1 MLIFIVPN
9 IIIDVILH
17 FELGDHKMILK
28 KWGMIIFLSMLINI
42 GFAQETM
49 FFEGDKKIDS
59 SAIGASSESSIL
71 SLMDKGINQYRSGEY
86 SLAEKSFE
94 LALIKDPYNRKA
106 MEYLQKIA
114 SRVSVIS
121 QVEQQSARAQALAEI
136 GRSWKDSPKVFS
148 SEVEE
153 EKVITLSAE
162 DKAIQSLVDSMKSI
176 RIEKCEFINEEV
188 NVVLSYLAYQTRE
201 ASGKSVNF
209 IPYGMNDMI
218 GGQALINI
226 ELTDPSIFEALTFIT
241 EMNNWKFEVRSN
253 AVIVMPID
261 YVAAEDLMVKT
272 YPVLPEVGA
281 ELEMSN
287 SDNSPDDLFG
297 DMSSSDNTG
306 GPIDVQNHFAI
317 VDWPAGS
324 RILYHPSHSRLQV
337 KNTTKNI
344 KVLEIV
350 LNDMKEDAIQK
361 RTRQVQIET
370 KFVEYNEGAL
380 EELGYDWTLYD
391 GGRIADFELADSG
404 NYYTRGGTYN
414 SSPSIS
420 GPGGEQIFNS
430 DGSAAVFGVQQVL
443 SGPANGSV
451 GATLQ
456 QGQSLFGTGLRSNTQ
471 GLQSAPNNLLS
482 LMGGTPAAL
491 VLQNY
496 NDIPL
501 DLAITAMEQ
510 EGTADVLNA
519 PKITTKSGN
528 EAVIKV
534 VETHRYPQD
543 YDVETGQRTAPV
555 VKPQDWEEK
564 DLGVVLRVEP
574 TVDVENET
582 IELELN
588 PEITKFVGYD
598 EYKVGVNSYET
609 GGNNAS
615 TFVGDGS
622 DLIAKVPYFKTR
634 SISTQV
640 TISDGS
646 TVVMGGLVD
655 EQTDTFRDQVPLLGD
670 IPYFGRFFRSEGSR
684 NFKRNLLIT
693 VKATQVDDRGMT
705 REEREL
711 ERKSK
716 NY

>member
-1 MLIFIVPN
+1 MKNFISCIIFIFTVFAHFSYAQQTSV
-9 IIIDVILH
+9 IDVINQSEMIEKKVVN
-17 FELGDHKMILK
+17 ELQSD
-28 KWGMIIFLSMLINI
+28 
-42 GFAQETM
+42 
-49 FFEGDKKIDS
+49 
-59 SAIGASSESSIL
+59 
-71 SLMDKGINQYRSGEY
+71 SLMDKAINLYKEGKY
-86 SLAEKSFE
+86 SDSEKTFE
-94 LALIKDPYNRKA
+94 FILQQDPYNRKA
-106 MEYLQKIA
+106 MEYLQRIA
-114 SRVSVIS
+114 TRVSVIS
-121 QVEQQSARAQALAEI
+121 EVEQQSARAQALAEI
-136 GRSWKDSPKVFS
+136 GQSWKESSKVYS
-148 SEVEE
+148 IETE
-153 EKVITLSAE
+153 E
-162 DKAIQSLVDSMKSI
+162 DKKPIISSDDIAIQELLESMQSI
-176 RIEKCEFINEEV
+176 RIEKCEFINEEIS
-188 NVVLSYLAYQTRE
+188 VVLSFLAFKTRE
-201 ASGKSVNF
+201 GSGKSVNF
-209 IPYGMNDMI
+209 VPYGMSDLI
-218 GGQALINI
+218 GGQSLINI

-261 YVAAEDLMVKT
+261 YVAAEDLKVVT
-272 YPVLPEVGA
+272 YPILPEVGA
-281 ELEMSN
+281 ELEMSS
-287 SDNSPDDLFG
+287 SDSSPDDLFG
-297 DMSSSDNTG
+297 DFSSNDNAG

-317 VDWPAGS
+317 VDWPEGS

-337 KNTTKNI
+337 KNTAKNI
-344 KVLEIV
+344 KTLELI
-350 LNDMKEDAIQK
+350 LNDMREDAIQK

-391 GGRIADFELADSG
+391 SGSIADFELADSG

-414 SSPSIS
+414 SSPVVT
-420 GPGGEQIFNS
+420 GPGGEQLYNT
-430 DGSAAVFGVQQVL
+430 DGSAGVFGTQVIP
-443 SGPANGSV
+443 STAGPG
-451 GATLQ
+451 GQ
-456 QGQSLFGTGLRSNTQ
+456 QGQSLFGTALRSNSQ
-471 GLQSAPNNLLS
+471 GLQQAASGSLLS

-491 VLQNY
+491 VLENY

-519 PKITTKSGN
+519 PKVTTKSGN

-534 VETHRYPQD
+534 VETHRYPLD

-555 VKPQDWEEK
+555 VKPQDWEDK
-564 DLGVVLRVEP
+564 DLGVVLKVEP

-598 EYKVGVNSYET
+598 EYIVGVNSYET

-615 TFVGDGS
+615 TFVGDGRT
-622 DLIAKVPYFKTR
+622 LVAKVPYFKTR

-705 REEREL
+705 KEEREL
-711 ERKSK
+711 ERKS
-716 NY
+716 NSYN

>member
-1 MLIFIVPN
+1 MKNFICCIIFIFTVFAHFSYAQQTSV
-9 IIIDVILH
+9 IDVINQS
-17 FELGDHKMILK
+17 EIIEK
-28 KWGMIIFLSMLINI
+28 KVVN
-42 GFAQETM
+42 
-49 FFEGDKKIDS
+49 
-59 SAIGASSESSIL
+59 ESPSY
-71 SLMDKGINQYRSGEY
+71 SLMDKAINLYKEGKY
-86 SLAEKSFE
+86 SDSEKTFE
-94 LALIKDPYNRKA
+94 FILQQDPYNRKA
-106 MEYLQKIA
+106 MEYLQRIA
-114 SRVSVIS
+114 TRVSVIS
-121 QVEQQSARAQALAEI
+121 EVEQQSARAQALAEI
-136 GRSWKDSPKVFS
+136 GQSWKESSKVYS
-148 SEVEE
+148 IETV
-153 EKVITLSAE
+153 E
-162 DKAIQSLVDSMKSI
+162 DKKPIISSDDIAIQDLLESLQSI
-176 RIEKCEFINEEV
+176 RIEKCEFINEEIS
-188 NVVLSYLAYQTRE
+188 VVLSFLAFKTRE
-201 ASGKSVNF
+201 GSGKSVNF
-209 IPYGMNDMI
+209 VPYGMSDLI
-218 GGQALINI
+218 GGQSLINI

-261 YVAAEDLMVKT
+261 YVAAEDLKVVT
-272 YPVLPEVGA
+272 YPILPEVGA
-281 ELEMSN
+281 ELEMSS
-287 SDNSPDDLFG
+287 SDSSPDDLFG
-297 DMSSSDNTG
+297 DFSSNDNAG

-317 VDWPAGS
+317 VDWPEGS

-337 KNTTKNI
+337 KNTAKNI
-344 KVLEIV
+344 KTLELI
-350 LNDMKEDAIQK
+350 LNDMREDAIQK

-391 GGRIADFELADSG
+391 SGSVADFELADSG

-414 SSPSIS
+414 SSPVVT
-420 GPGGEQIFNS
+420 GPGGEQLYNT
-430 DGSAAVFGVQQVL
+430 DGSAGVFGAQVIP
-443 SGPANGSV
+443 STAGPG
-451 GATLQ
+451 GQ
-456 QGQSLFGTGLRSNTQ
+456 QGQSLFGTALRSNSQ
-471 GLQSAPNNLLS
+471 GLQQAASGSLLS

-491 VLQNY
+491 VLENY

-519 PKITTKSGN
+519 PKVTTKSGN

-534 VETHRYPQD
+534 VETHRYPLD

-555 VKPQDWEEK
+555 VKPQDWEDK
-564 DLGVVLRVEP
+564 DLGVVLKVEP

-598 EYKVGVNSYET
+598 EYIVGVNSYET

-615 TFVGDGS
+615 TFVGDGRT
-622 DLIAKVPYFKTR
+622 LIAKVPYFKTR

-705 REEREL
+705 KEEREL
-711 ERKSK
+711 ERKS
-716 NY
+716 NSYN

>member
-1 MLIFIVPN
+1 MKNFICCIIFIFTVFAHFSYAQQTSV
-9 IIIDVILH
+9 IDVINQS
-17 FELGDHKMILK
+17 EIIEK
-28 KWGMIIFLSMLINI
+28 KVVN
-42 GFAQETM
+42 
-49 FFEGDKKIDS
+49 
-59 SAIGASSESSIL
+59 ESPSY
-71 SLMDKGINQYRSGEY
+71 SLMDKAINLYKEGKY
-86 SLAEKSFE
+86 SDSEKTFE
-94 LALIKDPYNRKA
+94 FILQQDPYNRKA
-106 MEYLQKIA
+106 MEYLQRIA
-114 SRVSVIS
+114 TRVSVIS
-121 QVEQQSARAQALAEI
+121 EVEQQSARAQALAEI
-136 GRSWKDSPKVFS
+136 GQSWKESSKVYS
-148 SEVEE
+148 IETE
-153 EKVITLSAE
+153 E
-162 DKAIQSLVDSMKSI
+162 DKKPIISSDDIAIQDLLESMQSI
-176 RIEKCEFINEEV
+176 RIEKCEFINEEIS
-188 NVVLSYLAYQTRE
+188 VVLSFLAFKTRE
-201 ASGKSVNF
+201 GSGKSVNF
-209 IPYGMNDMI
+209 VPYGMSDLI
-218 GGQALINI
+218 EGQSLINI

-261 YVAAEDLMVKT
+261 YVAAEDLKVVT
-272 YPVLPEVGA
+272 YPILPEVGA
-281 ELEMSN
+281 ELEMSS
-287 SDNSPDDLFG
+287 SDSSPDDLFG
-297 DMSSSDNTG
+297 DFSSNDNAG

-317 VDWPAGS
+317 VDWPEGS

-337 KNTTKNI
+337 KNTDKNI
-344 KVLEIV
+344 KTLEKI
-350 LNDMKEDAIQK
+350 LNDMREDAIQK

-391 GGRIADFELADSG
+391 SGSVADFELADSG

-414 SSPSIS
+414 SSPVVT
-420 GPGGEQIFNS
+420 GPGGEQLYNT
-430 DGSAAVFGVQQVL
+430 DGSAGVFGAQVIP
-443 SGPANGSV
+443 STAGPG
-451 GATLQ
+451 GQ
-456 QGQSLFGTGLRSNTQ
+456 QGQSLFGTALRSNSQ
-471 GLQSAPNNLLS
+471 GLQQAASGSLLS

-491 VLQNY
+491 VLENY

-519 PKITTKSGN
+519 PKVTTKSGN

-534 VETHRYPQD
+534 VETHRYPLD

-555 VKPQDWEEK
+555 VKPQDWEDK
-564 DLGVVLRVEP
+564 DLGVVLKVEP

-598 EYKVGVNSYET
+598 EYIVGVNSYET

-615 TFVGDGS
+615 TFVGDGRT
-622 DLIAKVPYFKTR
+622 LIAKVPYFKTR

-705 REEREL
+705 KEEREL
-711 ERKSK
+711 ERKS
-716 NY
+716 NSYN

>member
-1 MLIFIVPN
+1 MKNFICCIIFIFTVFAHFSYAQQTSV
-9 IIIDVILH
+9 IDVINQSEMIEKKVVN
-17 FELGDHKMILK
+17 ELP
-28 KWGMIIFLSMLINI
+28 SY
-42 GFAQETM
+42 
-49 FFEGDKKIDS
+49 
-59 SAIGASSESSIL
+59 
-71 SLMDKGINQYRSGEY
+71 SLMDKAINLYKEGKY
-86 SLAEKSFE
+86 SDSEKTFE
-94 LALIKDPYNRKA
+94 FILQQDPYNREA
-106 MEYLQKIA
+106 MEYLQRIA
-114 SRVSVIS
+114 TRVSVIS
-121 QVEQQSARAQALAEI
+121 EVEQQSARAQALAEI
-136 GRSWKDSPKVFS
+136 GQSWKESSKVYS
-148 SEVEE
+148 IETE
-153 EKVITLSAE
+153 E
-162 DKAIQSLVDSMKSI
+162 DKKPIISSDDIAIQELLESMQSI
-176 RIEKCEFINEEV
+176 RIEKCEFINEEIS
-188 NVVLSYLAYQTRE
+188 VVLSFLAFKTRE
-201 ASGKSVNF
+201 GSGKSVNF
-209 IPYGMNDMI
+209 VPYGMSDLI
-218 GGQALINI
+218 GGQSLINI

-261 YVAAEDLMVKT
+261 YVAAEDLKVVT
-272 YPVLPEVGA
+272 YPILPEVGA
-281 ELEMSN
+281 ELEMSS
-287 SDNSPDDLFG
+287 SDSSPDDLFG
-297 DMSSSDNTG
+297 DFSSNDNAG

-317 VDWPAGS
+317 VDWPEGS

-337 KNTTKNI
+337 KNTAKNI
-344 KVLEIV
+344 KTLELI
-350 LNDMKEDAIQK
+350 LNDMREDAIQK

-391 GGRIADFELADSG
+391 SGSIADFELADSG

-414 SSPSIS
+414 SSPVVT
-420 GPGGEQIFNS
+420 GPGGEQLYNT
-430 DGSAAVFGVQQVL
+430 DGSAGVFGAQVIP
-443 SGPANGSV
+443 STAGPG
-451 GATLQ
+451 GQ
-456 QGQSLFGTGLRSNTQ
+456 QGQSLFGTALRSNSQ
-471 GLQSAPNNLLS
+471 GLQQAASGSLLS

-491 VLQNY
+491 VLENY

-519 PKITTKSGN
+519 PKVTTKSGN

-534 VETHRYPQD
+534 VETHRYPLD

-555 VKPQDWEEK
+555 VKPQDWEDK
-564 DLGVVLRVEP
+564 DLGVVLKVEP

-598 EYKVGVNSYET
+598 EYIVGVNSYET

-615 TFVGDGS
+615 TFVGDGRT
-622 DLIAKVPYFKTR
+622 LVAKVPYFKTR

-705 REEREL
+705 KEEREL
-711 ERKSK
+711 ERKS
-716 NY
+716 NSYN

>member
-1 MLIFIVPN
+1 MKNFICCIIFIFTVFAHFSYAQQTSV
-9 IIIDVILH
+9 IDVINQS
-17 FELGDHKMILK
+17 EIIEK
-28 KWGMIIFLSMLINI
+28 KVVN
-42 GFAQETM
+42 
-49 FFEGDKKIDS
+49 
-59 SAIGASSESSIL
+59 ESPSY
-71 SLMDKGINQYRSGEY
+71 SLMDKAINLYKEGKY
-86 SLAEKSFE
+86 SDSEKTFE
-94 LALIKDPYNRKA
+94 FILQQDPYNRKA
-106 MEYLQKIA
+106 MEYLQRIA
-114 SRVSVIS
+114 TRVSVIS
-121 QVEQQSARAQALAEI
+121 EVEQQSARAQALAEI
-136 GRSWKDSPKVFS
+136 GQSWKESSKVFS
-148 SEVEE
+148 IETV
-153 EKVITLSAE
+153 E
-162 DKAIQSLVDSMKSI
+162 DKKPIISSDDIAIQDLLESLQSI
-176 RIEKCEFINEEV
+176 RIEKCEFINEEIS
-188 NVVLSYLAYQTRE
+188 VVLSFLAFKTRE
-201 ASGKSVNF
+201 GSGKSVNF
-209 IPYGMNDMI
+209 VPYGMSDLI
-218 GGQALINI
+218 GGESLINI

-261 YVAAEDLMVKT
+261 YVAAEDLKVVT
-272 YPVLPEVGA
+272 YPILPEVGA
-281 ELEMSN
+281 ELEMSS
-287 SDNSPDDLFG
+287 SDSSPDDLFG
-297 DMSSSDNTG
+297 DFSSNDNAG

-317 VDWPAGS
+317 VDWPEGS

-337 KNTTKNI
+337 KNTAKNI
-344 KVLEIV
+344 KTLELI
-350 LNDMKEDAIQK
+350 LNDMREDAIQK

-391 GGRIADFELADSG
+391 SGSVADFELADSG

-414 SSPSIS
+414 SSPVVT
-420 GPGGEQIFNS
+420 GPGGEQLYNT
-430 DGSAAVFGVQQVL
+430 DGSAGVFGAQVIP
-443 SGPANGSV
+443 STAGPG
-451 GATLQ
+451 GQ
-456 QGQSLFGTGLRSNTQ
+456 QGQSLFGTALRSNSQ
-471 GLQSAPNNLLS
+471 GLQQAASGSLLS

-491 VLQNY
+491 VLENY

-519 PKITTKSGN
+519 PKVTTKSGN

-534 VETHRYPQD
+534 VETHRYPLD

-555 VKPQDWEEK
+555 VKPQDWEDK
-564 DLGVVLRVEP
+564 DLGVVLKVEP

-598 EYKVGVNSYET
+598 EYIVGVNSYET

-615 TFVGDGS
+615 TFVGDGRT
-622 DLIAKVPYFKTR
+622 LIAKVPYFKTR

-705 REEREL
+705 KEEREL
-711 ERKSK
+711 ERKS
-716 NY
+716 NSYN

>member
-1 MLIFIVPN
+1 MKNFICCIIFIFTVFAHFSYAQQTSV
-9 IIIDVILH
+9 IDVINQS
-17 FELGDHKMILK
+17 EIIEK
-28 KWGMIIFLSMLINI
+28 KVVN
-42 GFAQETM
+42 
-49 FFEGDKKIDS
+49 
-59 SAIGASSESSIL
+59 ESPSY
-71 SLMDKGINQYRSGEY
+71 SLMDKAINLYKEGKY
-86 SLAEKSFE
+86 SDSEKTFE
-94 LALIKDPYNRKA
+94 FILQQDPYNRKA
-106 MEYLQKIA
+106 MEYLQRIA
-114 SRVSVIS
+114 TRVSVIS
-121 QVEQQSARAQALAEI
+121 EVEQQSARAQALAEI
-136 GRSWKDSPKVFS
+136 GQSWKESSKVYS
-148 SEVEE
+148 IETE
-153 EKVITLSAE
+153 E
-162 DKAIQSLVDSMKSI
+162 DKKPIISSDDIAIQDLLESMKSI
-176 RIEKCEFINEEV
+176 RIEKCEFINEEIS
-188 NVVLSYLAYQTRE
+188 VVLSFLAFKTRE
-201 ASGKSVNF
+201 GSGKSVNF
-209 IPYGMNDMI
+209 VPYGMSDLI
-218 GGQALINI
+218 GGESLINI

-261 YVAAEDLMVKT
+261 YVAAEDLKVVT
-272 YPVLPEVGA
+272 YPILPEVGA
-281 ELEMSN
+281 ELEMSS
-287 SDNSPDDLFG
+287 SDSSPDDLFG
-297 DMSSSDNTG
+297 DFSSNDNAG

-317 VDWPAGS
+317 VDWPEGS

-337 KNTTKNI
+337 KNTAKNI
-344 KVLEIV
+344 KTLELI
-350 LNDMKEDAIQK
+350 LNDMREDAIQK

-391 GGRIADFELADSG
+391 SGSVADFELADSG

-414 SSPSIS
+414 SSPVVT
-420 GPGGEQIFNS
+420 GPGGEQLYNT
-430 DGSAAVFGVQQVL
+430 DGSAGVFGAQVIP
-443 SGPANGSV
+443 STAGPG
-451 GATLQ
+451 GQ
-456 QGQSLFGTGLRSNTQ
+456 QGQSLFGTALRSNSQ
-471 GLQSAPNNLLS
+471 GLQQAASGSLLS

-491 VLQNY
+491 VLENY

-519 PKITTKSGN
+519 PKVTTKSGN

-534 VETHRYPQD
+534 VETHRYPLD

-555 VKPQDWEEK
+555 VKPQDWEDK
-564 DLGVVLRVEP
+564 DLGVVLKVEP

-598 EYKVGVNSYET
+598 EYIVGVNSYET

-615 TFVGDGS
+615 TFVGDGRT
-622 DLIAKVPYFKTR
+622 LIAKVPYFKTR

-705 REEREL
+705 KEEREL
-711 ERKSK
+711 ERKS
-716 NY
+716 NSYN

>member
-1 MLIFIVPN
+1 MKNFICCIIFIFTVFAHFSYAQQTSV
-9 IIIDVILH
+9 IDVINQS
-17 FELGDHKMILK
+17 EIIEK
-28 KWGMIIFLSMLINI
+28 KVVN
-42 GFAQETM
+42 
-49 FFEGDKKIDS
+49 
-59 SAIGASSESSIL
+59 ESPSY
-71 SLMDKGINQYRSGEY
+71 SLMDKAINLYKEGKY
-86 SLAEKSFE
+86 SDSEKTFE
-94 LALIKDPYNRKA
+94 FILQQDPYNRKA
-106 MEYLQKIA
+106 MEYLQRIA
-114 SRVSVIS
+114 TRVSVIS
-121 QVEQQSARAQALAEI
+121 EVEQQSARAQALAEI
-136 GRSWKDSPKVFS
+136 GQSWKESSKVYS
-148 SEVEE
+148 IETV
-153 EKVITLSAE
+153 E
-162 DKAIQSLVDSMKSI
+162 DKKPIISSDEIAIQDLIESLQSI
-176 RIEKCEFINEEV
+176 RIEKCEFINEEIS
-188 NVVLSYLAYQTRE
+188 VVLSFLAFKTRE
-201 ASGKSVNF
+201 GSGKSVNF
-209 IPYGMNDMI
+209 VPYGMSDLI
-218 GGQALINI
+218 GGQSLINI

-261 YVAAEDLMVKT
+261 YVAAEDLKVVT
-272 YPVLPEVGA
+272 YPILPEVGA
-281 ELEMSN
+281 ELEMSS
-287 SDNSPDDLFG
+287 SDSSPDDLFG
-297 DMSSSDNTG
+297 DFSSNDNAG

-317 VDWPAGS
+317 VDWPEGS

-337 KNTTKNI
+337 KNTAKNI
-344 KVLEIV
+344 KTLELI
-350 LNDMKEDAIQK
+350 LNDMREDAIQK

-391 GGRIADFELADSG
+391 SGSVADFELADSG

-414 SSPSIS
+414 SSPVVT
-420 GPGGEQIFNS
+420 GPGGEQLYNT
-430 DGSAAVFGVQQVL
+430 DGSAGVFGAQVIP
-443 SGPANGSV
+443 STAGPG
-451 GATLQ
+451 GQ
-456 QGQSLFGTGLRSNTQ
+456 QGQSLFGTALRSNSQ
-471 GLQSAPNNLLS
+471 GLQQAASGSLLS

-491 VLQNY
+491 VLENY

-519 PKITTKSGN
+519 PKVTTKSGN

-534 VETHRYPQD
+534 VETHRYPLD

-555 VKPQDWEEK
+555 VKPQDWEDK
-564 DLGVVLRVEP
+564 DLGVVLKVEP

-598 EYKVGVNSYET
+598 EYIVGVNSYET

-615 TFVGDGS
+615 TFVGDGRT
-622 DLIAKVPYFKTR
+622 LIAKVPYFKTR

-705 REEREL
+705 KEEREL
-711 ERKSK
+711 ERKS
-716 NY
+716 NSYN

>member
-1 MLIFIVPN
+1 MKNFICCIIFIFTVFAHFSYAQQTSV
-9 IIIDVILH
+9 IDVINQS
-17 FELGDHKMILK
+17 EIIEK
-28 KWGMIIFLSMLINI
+28 KVVN
-42 GFAQETM
+42 
-49 FFEGDKKIDS
+49 
-59 SAIGASSESSIL
+59 ESPSY
-71 SLMDKGINQYRSGEY
+71 SLMDKAINLYKEGKY
-86 SLAEKSFE
+86 SDSEKTFE
-94 LALIKDPYNRKA
+94 FILQQDPYNRKA
-106 MEYLQKIA
+106 MEYLQRIA
-114 SRVSVIS
+114 TRVSVIS
-121 QVEQQSARAQALAEI
+121 EVEQQSARAQALAEI
-136 GRSWKDSPKVFS
+136 GQSWKESSKVYS
-148 SEVEE
+148 IETE
-153 EKVITLSAE
+153 E
-162 DKAIQSLVDSMKSI
+162 DKKPIISSDDIAIQDLIESMQSI
-176 RIEKCEFINEEV
+176 RIEKCEFINEEIS
-188 NVVLSYLAYQTRE
+188 VVLSFLAFKTRE
-201 ASGKSVNF
+201 GSGKSVNF
-209 IPYGMNDMI
+209 VPYGMSDLI
-218 GGQALINI
+218 GGESLINI

-261 YVAAEDLMVKT
+261 YVAAEDLKVVT
-272 YPVLPEVGA
+272 YPILPEVGA
-281 ELEMSN
+281 ELEMSS
-287 SDNSPDDLFG
+287 SDSSPDDLFG
-297 DMSSSDNTG
+297 DFSSNDNAG

-317 VDWPAGS
+317 VDLPEGS

-337 KNTTKNI
+337 KNTAKNI
-344 KVLEIV
+344 KTLELI
-350 LNDMKEDAIQK
+350 LNDMREDAIQK

-391 GGRIADFELADSG
+391 SGSVADFELADSG

-414 SSPSIS
+414 SSPVVT
-420 GPGGEQIFNS
+420 GPGGEQLYNT
-430 DGSAAVFGVQQVL
+430 DGSAGVFGAQVIP
-443 SGPANGSV
+443 STAGPG
-451 GATLQ
+451 GQ
-456 QGQSLFGTGLRSNTQ
+456 QGQSLFGTALRSNSQ
-471 GLQSAPNNLLS
+471 GLQQAASGSLLS

-491 VLQNY
+491 VLENY

-519 PKITTKSGN
+519 PKVTTKSGN

-534 VETHRYPQD
+534 VETHRYPLD

-555 VKPQDWEEK
+555 VKPQDWEDK
-564 DLGVVLRVEP
+564 DLGVVLKVEP

-598 EYKVGVNSYET
+598 EYIVGVNSYET

-615 TFVGDGS
+615 TFVGDGRT
-622 DLIAKVPYFKTR
+622 LIAKVPYFKTR

-705 REEREL
+705 KEEREL
-711 ERKSK
+711 ERKS
-716 NY
+716 NSYN

>member
-1 MLIFIVPN
+1 MKNFICCIIFIFTVFAHFSYAQQTSV
-9 IIIDVILH
+9 IDVINQS
-17 FELGDHKMILK
+17 EIIEK
-28 KWGMIIFLSMLINI
+28 KVVN
-42 GFAQETM
+42 
-49 FFEGDKKIDS
+49 
-59 SAIGASSESSIL
+59 ESPSY
-71 SLMDKGINQYRSGEY
+71 SLMDKAINLYKEGKY
-86 SLAEKSFE
+86 SDSEKTFE
-94 LALIKDPYNRKA
+94 FILQQDPYNRKA
-106 MEYLQKIA
+106 MEYLQRIA
-114 SRVSVIS
+114 TRVSVIS
-121 QVEQQSARAQALAEI
+121 EVEQQSARAQALAEI
-136 GRSWKDSPKVFS
+136 GQSWKESSKVYS
-148 SEVEE
+148 IETE
-153 EKVITLSAE
+153 E
-162 DKAIQSLVDSMKSI
+162 DKKPIISSDDIAIQDLLESMQSI
-176 RIEKCEFINEEV
+176 RIEKCEFINEEIS
-188 NVVLSYLAYQTRE
+188 VVLSFLAFKTRE
-201 ASGKSVNF
+201 GSGKSVNF
-209 IPYGMNDMI
+209 VPYGMSDLI
-218 GGQALINI
+218 GGESLINI

-261 YVAAEDLMVKT
+261 YVAAEDLKVVT
-272 YPVLPEVGA
+272 YPILPEVGA
-281 ELEMSN
+281 ELEMSS
-287 SDNSPDDLFG
+287 SDSSPDDLFG
-297 DMSSSDNTG
+297 DFSSNDNAG

-317 VDWPAGS
+317 VDWPEGS

-337 KNTTKNI
+337 KNTDKNI
-344 KVLEIV
+344 KTLEKI
-350 LNDMKEDAIQK
+350 LNDMREDAIQK

-391 GGRIADFELADSG
+391 SGSVADFELADSG

-414 SSPSIS
+414 SSPVVT
-420 GPGGEQIFNS
+420 GPGGEQLYNT
-430 DGSAAVFGVQQVL
+430 DGSAGVFGAQVIP
-443 SGPANGSV
+443 STAGPG
-451 GATLQ
+451 GQ
-456 QGQSLFGTGLRSNTQ
+456 QGQSLFGTALRSNSQ
-471 GLQSAPNNLLS
+471 GLQQAASGSLLS

-491 VLQNY
+491 VLENY

-519 PKITTKSGN
+519 PKVTTKSGN

-534 VETHRYPQD
+534 VETHRYPLD

-555 VKPQDWEEK
+555 VKPQDWEDK
-564 DLGVVLRVEP
+564 DLGVVLKVEP

-598 EYKVGVNSYET
+598 EYIVGVNSYET

-615 TFVGDGS
+615 TFVGDGRT
-622 DLIAKVPYFKTR
+622 LIAKVPYFKTR

-705 REEREL
+705 KEEREL
-711 ERKSK
+711 ERKS
-716 NY
+716 NSYN

>member
-1 MLIFIVPN
+1 
-9 IIIDVILH
+9 
-17 FELGDHKMILK
+17 MILN
-28 KWGMIIFLSMLINI
+28 KWGMIIFLSMLVHT
-42 GFAQETM
+42 GLSQDKM
-49 FFEGDKKIDS
+49 FFEDDSIIDS
-59 SAIGASSESSIL
+59 NTTEASSESSIL
-71 SLMDKGINQYRSGEY
+71 SLMDKGISQYRSGDY
-86 SLAEKSFE
+86 GLAEKSFE
-94 LALIKDPYNRKA
+94 LILIKDPYNRKA
-106 MEYLQKIA
+106 MEYLQRIA

-121 QVEQQSARAQALAEI
+121 QVEQQSARAQALAKI
-136 GRSWKDSPKVFS
+136 GQSWKDSPKVFDA
-148 SEVEE
+148 EVEE
-153 EKVITLSAE
+153 EKIVKLSAE
-162 DKAIQSLVDSMKSI
+162 DKAIENLIDSMKSI
-176 RIEKCEFINEEV
+176 RIEKCEFINEEI
-188 NVVLSYLAYQTRE
+188 NVVLSFLAFKTRE
-201 ASGKSVNF
+201 SSGKSVNF
-209 IPYGMNDMI
+209 VPYGMSDMM
-218 GGQALINI
+218 GSQTLINI
-226 ELTDPSIFEALTFIT
+226 ELTDPSIYEALTFIT

-261 YVAAEDLMVKT
+261 YVAAEDLVVVT

-281 ELEMSN
+281 ELEMS
-287 SDNSPDDLFG
+287 SGDSSVDDLFG
-297 DMSSSDNTG
+297 DMSASENTG

-317 VDWPAGS
+317 VDWPTGS

-337 KNTTKNI
+337 KNTAKNI
-344 KVLEIV
+344 KTLEII
-350 LNDMKEDAIQK
+350 LNDMREDAIKK

-391 GGRIADFELADSG
+391 GGTIADFELADSG
-404 NYYTRGGTYN
+404 NYYTRGGTYD
-414 SSPSIS
+414 SSAVIT
-420 GPGGEQIFNS
+420 GPGGELLYNT
-430 DGSAAVFGVQQVL
+430 DGSSDVYGARIIPSTA
-443 SGPANGSV
+443 GPG
-451 GATLQ
+451 GQ
-456 QGQSLFGTGLRSNTQ
+456 QGQSLFGAGLRSNSQ
-471 GLQSAPNNLLS
+471 GLLPSASGNLLS

-501 DLAITAMEQ
+501 DLAISAMEQ

-519 PKITTKSGN
+519 PKVTTKSGN

-534 VETHRYPQD
+534 VETHRYPLD

-555 VKPQDWEEK
+555 VKPQDWENK
-564 DLGVVLRVEP
+564 DLGVVLKVEP

-598 EYKVGVNSYET
+598 DYIVGFNSYET

-615 TFVGDGS
+615 TFVGDGRT
-622 DLIAKVPYFKTR
+622 LIAKVPYFKTR

>member
-1 MLIFIVPN
+1 
-9 IIIDVILH
+9 
-17 FELGDHKMILK
+17 
-28 KWGMIIFLSMLINI
+28 
-42 GFAQETM
+42 
-49 FFEGDKKIDS
+49 
-59 SAIGASSESSIL
+59 
-71 SLMDKGINQYRSGEY
+71 
-86 SLAEKSFE
+86 
-94 LALIKDPYNRKA
+94 
-106 MEYLQKIA
+106 MEYLQRIA
-114 SRVSVIS
+114 TRVSVIS
-121 QVEQQSARAQALAEI
+121 EVEQQSARAQALAEI
-136 GRSWKDSPKVFS
+136 GQSWKESSKVYS
-148 SEVEE
+148 IETE
-153 EKVITLSAE
+153 E
-162 DKAIQSLVDSMKSI
+162 DKKPIISSDDIAIQDLLESMQSI
-176 RIEKCEFINEEV
+176 RIEKCEFINEEIS
-188 NVVLSYLAYQTRE
+188 VVLSFLAFKTRE
-201 ASGKSVNF
+201 GSGKSVNF
-209 IPYGMNDMI
+209 VPYGMSDLI
-218 GGQALINI
+218 GGQSLINI

-261 YVAAEDLMVKT
+261 YVAAEDLKVVT
-272 YPVLPEVGA
+272 YPILPEVGA
-281 ELEMSN
+281 ELEMSS
-287 SDNSPDDLFG
+287 SDSSPDDLFG
-297 DMSSSDNTG
+297 DFSSNDNAG

-317 VDWPAGS
+317 VDWPEGS

-337 KNTTKNI
+337 KNTAKNI
-344 KVLEIV
+344 KTLELI
-350 LNDMKEDAIQK
+350 LNDMREDAIQK

-391 GGRIADFELADSG
+391 SGSIADFELADSG

-414 SSPSIS
+414 SSPVVT
-420 GPGGEQIFNS
+420 GPGGEQLYNT
-430 DGSAAVFGVQQVL
+430 DGSAGVFGTQVIP
-443 SGPANGSV
+443 STAGPGS
-451 GATLQ
+451 Q
-456 QGQSLFGTGLRSNTQ
+456 QGQSLFGTALRSNSQ
-471 GLQSAPNNLLS
+471 GLQQAASGSLLS

-491 VLQNY
+491 VLENY

-519 PKITTKSGN
+519 PKVTTKSGN

-534 VETHRYPQD
+534 VETHRYPLD

-555 VKPQDWEEK
+555 VKPQDWEDK
-564 DLGVVLRVEP
+564 DLGVVLKVEP

-598 EYKVGVNSYET
+598 EYIVGVNSYET

-615 TFVGDGS
+615 TFVGDGRT
-622 DLIAKVPYFKTR
+622 LIAKVPYFKTR

-705 REEREL
+705 KEEREL
-711 ERKSK
+711 ERKS
-716 NY
+716 NSYN

>member
-1 MLIFIVPN
+1 MKNFISCIIFIFTVFAHFSYAQQTSV
-9 IIIDVILH
+9 IDVINQSEMIEKKVVN
-17 FELGDHKMILK
+17 ELQSD
-28 KWGMIIFLSMLINI
+28 
-42 GFAQETM
+42 
-49 FFEGDKKIDS
+49 
-59 SAIGASSESSIL
+59 
-71 SLMDKGINQYRSGEY
+71 SLMDKAINLYKEGKY
-86 SLAEKSFE
+86 SDSEKTFE
-94 LALIKDPYNRKA
+94 FILQQDPYNRKA
-106 MEYLQKIA
+106 MEYLQRIA
-114 SRVSVIS
+114 NRVSVIS
-121 QVEQQSARAQALAEI
+121 EVEQQSARAQALAEI
-136 GRSWKDSPKVFS
+136 GQSWKESSKVYSIETEDDKKPIIS
-148 SEVEE
+148 SDD
-153 EKVITLSAE
+153 I
-162 DKAIQSLVDSMKSI
+162 AIQELLESMQSI
-176 RIEKCEFINEEV
+176 RIEKCEFINEEIS
-188 NVVLSYLAYQTRE
+188 VVLSFLAFKTRE
-201 ASGKSVNF
+201 GSGKSVNF
-209 IPYGMNDMI
+209 VPYGMSDLI
-218 GGQALINI
+218 GGQSLINI

-261 YVAAEDLMVKT
+261 YVAAEDLKVVT
-272 YPVLPEVGA
+272 YPILPEVGA
-281 ELEMSN
+281 ELEMSS
-287 SDNSPDDLFG
+287 SDSSPDDLFG
-297 DMSSSDNTG
+297 DFSSNDNAG

-317 VDWPAGS
+317 VDWPEGS

-337 KNTTKNI
+337 KNTAKNI
-344 KVLEIV
+344 KTLELI
-350 LNDMKEDAIQK
+350 LNDMREDAIQK

-391 GGRIADFELADSG
+391 SGSIADFELADSG

-414 SSPSIS
+414 SSPVVT
-420 GPGGEQIFNS
+420 GPGGEQLYNT
-430 DGSAAVFGVQQVL
+430 DGSAGVFGTQVIP
-443 SGPANGSV
+443 STAGPG
-451 GATLQ
+451 GQ
-456 QGQSLFGTGLRSNTQ
+456 QGQSLFGTALRSNSQ
-471 GLQSAPNNLLS
+471 GLQQAASGSLLS

-491 VLQNY
+491 VLENY

-519 PKITTKSGN
+519 PKVTTKSGN

-534 VETHRYPQD
+534 VETHRYPLD

-555 VKPQDWEEK
+555 VKPQDWEDK
-564 DLGVVLRVEP
+564 DLGVVLKVEP

-598 EYKVGVNSYET
+598 EYIVGVNSYET

-615 TFVGDGS
+615 TFVGDGRT
-622 DLIAKVPYFKTR
+622 LVAKVPYFKTR

-670 IPYFGRFFRSEGSR
+670 IQYFGRFFRSQVSR

-705 REEREL
+705 KEEREL
-711 ERKSK
+711 ERKS
-716 NY
+716 NSYN

>member
-1 MLIFIVPN
+1 MKNFLCCIIFIFTVFAHFSYAQQTSV
-9 IIIDVILH
+9 IDVINQS
-17 FELGDHKMILK
+17 EIIEK
-28 KWGMIIFLSMLINI
+28 KVVN
-42 GFAQETM
+42 
-49 FFEGDKKIDS
+49 
-59 SAIGASSESSIL
+59 ESPSY
-71 SLMDKGINQYRSGEY
+71 SLMDKAINLYKEGKY
-86 SLAEKSFE
+86 SDSEKTFE
-94 LALIKDPYNRKA
+94 FILQQDPYNRKA
-106 MEYLQKIA
+106 MEYLQRIA
-114 SRVSVIS
+114 TRVSVIS
-121 QVEQQSARAQALAEI
+121 EVEQQSARAQALAEI
-136 GRSWKDSPKVFS
+136 GQSWKESSKVYS
-148 SEVEE
+148 IETE
-153 EKVITLSAE
+153 E
-162 DKAIQSLVDSMKSI
+162 DKTPIISSDDIAIQDLLESMQSI
-176 RIEKCEFINEEV
+176 RIEKCEFINEEIS
-188 NVVLSYLAYQTRE
+188 VVLSFLAFKTRE
-201 ASGKSVNF
+201 GSGKSVNF
-209 IPYGMNDMI
+209 VPYGMSDLI
-218 GGQALINI
+218 GGESLINI

-261 YVAAEDLMVKT
+261 YVAAEDLKVVT
-272 YPVLPEVGA
+272 YPILPEVGA
-281 ELEMSN
+281 ELEMSS
-287 SDNSPDDLFG
+287 SDSSPDDLFG
-297 DMSSSDNTG
+297 DFSSNDNAG

-317 VDWPAGS
+317 VDWPEGS

-337 KNTTKNI
+337 KNTAKNI
-344 KVLEIV
+344 KTLELI
-350 LNDMKEDAIQK
+350 LNDMREDAIQK

-391 GGRIADFELADSG
+391 SGSVADFELADSG

-414 SSPSIS
+414 SSPVVT
-420 GPGGEQIFNS
+420 GPGGEQLYNT
-430 DGSAAVFGVQQVL
+430 DGSAGVFGAQVIP
-443 SGPANGSV
+443 STAGPG
-451 GATLQ
+451 GQ
-456 QGQSLFGTGLRSNTQ
+456 QGQSLFGTALRSNSQ
-471 GLQSAPNNLLS
+471 GLQQAASGSLLS

-491 VLQNY
+491 VLENY

-519 PKITTKSGN
+519 PKVTTKSGN

-534 VETHRYPQD
+534 VETHRYPLD

-555 VKPQDWEEK
+555 VKPQDWEDK
-564 DLGVVLRVEP
+564 DLGVVLKVEP

-598 EYKVGVNSYET
+598 EYIVGVNSYET

-615 TFVGDGS
+615 TFVGDGRT
-622 DLIAKVPYFKTR
+622 LIAKVPYFKTR

-705 REEREL
+705 KEEREL
-711 ERKSK
+711 ERKS
-716 NY
+716 NSYN

>member
-1 MLIFIVPN
+1 MKNFICCIIFIFTVFAHFTYAQQTSV
-9 IIIDVILH
+9 IDVINQS
-17 FELGDHKMILK
+17 EMIEK
-28 KWGMIIFLSMLINI
+28 KVVN
-42 GFAQETM
+42 
-49 FFEGDKKIDS
+49 
-59 SAIGASSESSIL
+59 ESPSY
-71 SLMDKGINQYRSGEY
+71 SLMDKAIDLYKEGKY
-86 SLAEKSFE
+86 SDSEKTFE
-94 LALIKDPYNRKA
+94 FILQQDPYNRKA
-106 MEYLQKIA
+106 MEYLQRIA
-114 SRVSVIS
+114 TRVSVIS
-121 QVEQQSARAQALAEI
+121 EVEQQSARAQALAEI
-136 GRSWKDSPKVFS
+136 GQSWKESSKVYS
-148 SEVEE
+148 IETE
-153 EKVITLSAE
+153 E
-162 DKAIQSLVDSMKSI
+162 DKKPIISSDDMAIQELLESMQSI
-176 RIEKCEFINEEV
+176 RIEKCEFINEEIS
-188 NVVLSYLAYQTRE
+188 VVLSFLAFKTRE
-201 ASGKSVNF
+201 GSGKSVNF
-209 IPYGMNDMI
+209 VPYGMSDLI
-218 GGQALINI
+218 GGQSLINI

-261 YVAAEDLMVKT
+261 YVAAEDLKVVT
-272 YPVLPEVGA
+272 YPILPEVGA
-281 ELEMSN
+281 ELEMSS
-287 SDNSPDDLFG
+287 SDSSPDDLFG
-297 DMSSSDNTG
+297 DFSSNDNAG

-317 VDWPAGS
+317 VDWPEGS

-337 KNTTKNI
+337 KNTAKNI
-344 KVLEIV
+344 KTLELI
-350 LNDMKEDAIQK
+350 LNDMREDAIQK

-391 GGRIADFELADSG
+391 SGSIADFELADSG

-414 SSPSIS
+414 SSPVVT
-420 GPGGEQIFNS
+420 GPGGEQLYNT
-430 DGSAAVFGVQQVL
+430 DGSAGVFGAQVIP
-443 SGPANGSV
+443 STAGPG
-451 GATLQ
+451 GQ
-456 QGQSLFGTGLRSNTQ
+456 QGQSLFGTALRSNSQ
-471 GLQSAPNNLLS
+471 GLQQAASGSLLS

-491 VLQNY
+491 VLENY

-519 PKITTKSGN
+519 PKVTTKSGN

-534 VETHRYPQD
+534 VETHRYPLD

-555 VKPQDWEEK
+555 VKPQDWEDK
-564 DLGVVLRVEP
+564 DLGVVLKVEP

-598 EYKVGVNSYET
+598 EYIVGVNSYET

-615 TFVGDGS
+615 TFVGDGRT
-622 DLIAKVPYFKTR
+622 LVAKVPYFKTR

-705 REEREL
+705 KEEREL
-711 ERKSK
+711 ERKS
-716 NY
+716 NSYN

>member
-1 MLIFIVPN
+1 MKNFLCCIIFIFTVFAHFSYAQQTSV
-9 IIIDVILH
+9 IDVINQS
-17 FELGDHKMILK
+17 EIIEK
-28 KWGMIIFLSMLINI
+28 KVVN
-42 GFAQETM
+42 
-49 FFEGDKKIDS
+49 
-59 SAIGASSESSIL
+59 ESPSY
-71 SLMDKGINQYRSGEY
+71 SLMDKAINLYKEGKY
-86 SLAEKSFE
+86 SDSEKTFE
-94 LALIKDPYNRKA
+94 FILQQDPYNRKA
-106 MEYLQKIA
+106 MEYLQRIA
-114 SRVSVIS
+114 TRVSVIS
-121 QVEQQSARAQALAEI
+121 EVEQQSARAQALAEI
-136 GRSWKDSPKVFS
+136 GQSWKESSKVYS
-148 SEVEE
+148 IETE
-153 EKVITLSAE
+153 E
-162 DKAIQSLVDSMKSI
+162 DKKPIISSDDIAIQDLLESMQSI
-176 RIEKCEFINEEV
+176 RIEKCEFINEEIS
-188 NVVLSYLAYQTRE
+188 VVLSFLAFKTRE
-201 ASGKSVNF
+201 GSGKSVNF
-209 IPYGMNDMI
+209 VPYGMSDLI
-218 GGQALINI
+218 GGESLINI

-261 YVAAEDLMVKT
+261 YVAAEDLKVVT
-272 YPVLPEVGA
+272 YPILPEVGA
-281 ELEMSN
+281 ELEMSS
-287 SDNSPDDLFG
+287 SDSSPDDLFG
-297 DMSSSDNTG
+297 DFSSNDNAG

-317 VDWPAGS
+317 VDWPEGS

-337 KNTTKNI
+337 KNTAKNI
-344 KVLEIV
+344 KTLELI
-350 LNDMKEDAIQK
+350 LNDMREDAIQK

-391 GGRIADFELADSG
+391 SGSVADFELADSG

-414 SSPSIS
+414 SSPVVT
-420 GPGGEQIFNS
+420 GPGGEQLYNT
-430 DGSAAVFGVQQVL
+430 DGSAGVFGAQVIP
-443 SGPANGSV
+443 STAGPG
-451 GATLQ
+451 GQ
-456 QGQSLFGTGLRSNTQ
+456 QGQSLFGTALRSNSQ
-471 GLQSAPNNLLS
+471 GLQQAASGSLLS

-491 VLQNY
+491 VLENY

-519 PKITTKSGN
+519 PKVTTKSGN

-534 VETHRYPQD
+534 VETHRYPLD

-555 VKPQDWEEK
+555 VKPQDWEDK
-564 DLGVVLRVEP
+564 DLGVVLKVEP

-598 EYKVGVNSYET
+598 EYIVGVNSYET

-615 TFVGDGS
+615 TFVGDGRT
-622 DLIAKVPYFKTR
+622 LIAKVPYFKTR

-705 REEREL
+705 KEEREL
-711 ERKSK
+711 ERKS
-716 NY
+716 NSYN

>member
-1 MLIFIVPN
+1 MKNFICCIIFIFTVFAHFSYAQQTSV
-9 IIIDVILH
+9 IDVINQS
-17 FELGDHKMILK
+17 EIIEK
-28 KWGMIIFLSMLINI
+28 KVVN
-42 GFAQETM
+42 
-49 FFEGDKKIDS
+49 
-59 SAIGASSESSIL
+59 ESPSY
-71 SLMDKGINQYRSGEY
+71 SLMDKAINLYKEGKY
-86 SLAEKSFE
+86 SDSEKTFE
-94 LALIKDPYNRKA
+94 FILQQDPYNRKA
-106 MEYLQKIA
+106 MEYLQRIA
-114 SRVSVIS
+114 TRVSVIS
-121 QVEQQSARAQALAEI
+121 EVEQQSARAQALAEI
-136 GRSWKDSPKVFS
+136 GQSWKESSKVYS
-148 SEVEE
+148 IETV
-153 EKVITLSAE
+153 E
-162 DKAIQSLVDSMKSI
+162 DKKPIISSDDIAIQDLLESLQSI
-176 RIEKCEFINEEV
+176 RIEKCEFINEEIS
-188 NVVLSYLAYQTRE
+188 VVLSFLAFKTRE
-201 ASGKSVNF
+201 GSGKSVNF
-209 IPYGMNDMI
+209 VPYGMSDLI
-218 GGQALINI
+218 GGESLINI

-261 YVAAEDLMVKT
+261 YVAAEDLKVVT
-272 YPVLPEVGA
+272 YPILPEVGA
-281 ELEMSN
+281 ELEMSS
-287 SDNSPDDLFG
+287 SDSSPDDLFG
-297 DMSSSDNTG
+297 DFSSNDNAG

-317 VDWPAGS
+317 VDWPEGS

-337 KNTTKNI
+337 KNTAKNI
-344 KVLEIV
+344 KTLELI
-350 LNDMKEDAIQK
+350 LNDMREDAIQK

-391 GGRIADFELADSG
+391 SGSVADFELADSG

-414 SSPSIS
+414 SSPVVT
-420 GPGGEQIFNS
+420 GPGGEQLYNT
-430 DGSAAVFGVQQVL
+430 DGSAGVFGAQVIP
-443 SGPANGSV
+443 STAGPG
-451 GATLQ
+451 GQ
-456 QGQSLFGTGLRSNTQ
+456 QGQSLFGTALRSNSQ
-471 GLQSAPNNLLS
+471 GLQQAASGSLLS

-491 VLQNY
+491 VLENY

-519 PKITTKSGN
+519 PKVTTKSGN

-534 VETHRYPQD
+534 VETHRYPLD

-555 VKPQDWEEK
+555 VKPQDWEDK
-564 DLGVVLRVEP
+564 DLGVVLKVEP

-598 EYKVGVNSYET
+598 EYIVGVNSYET

-615 TFVGDGS
+615 TFVGDGRT
-622 DLIAKVPYFKTR
+622 LIAKVPYFKTR

-705 REEREL
+705 KEEREL
-711 ERKSK
+711 ERKS
-716 NY
+716 NSYN

>member
-1 MLIFIVPN
+1 MKNFICCIIFIFTVFAHFSYAQQTSV
-9 IIIDVILH
+9 IDVINQS
-17 FELGDHKMILK
+17 EIIEK
-28 KWGMIIFLSMLINI
+28 KVVN
-42 GFAQETM
+42 
-49 FFEGDKKIDS
+49 
-59 SAIGASSESSIL
+59 ESPSY
-71 SLMDKGINQYRSGEY
+71 SLMDKAINLYKEGKY
-86 SLAEKSFE
+86 SDSEKTFE
-94 LALIKDPYNRKA
+94 FILQQDPYNRKA
-106 MEYLQKIA
+106 MEYLQRIA
-114 SRVSVIS
+114 TRVSVIS
-121 QVEQQSARAQALAEI
+121 EVEQQSARAQALAEI
-136 GRSWKDSPKVFS
+136 GQSWKESSKVYS
-148 SEVEE
+148 IETE
-153 EKVITLSAE
+153 E
-162 DKAIQSLVDSMKSI
+162 DKKPIISSDDIAIQDLLESMQSI
-176 RIEKCEFINEEV
+176 RIEKCEFINEEIS
-188 NVVLSYLAYQTRE
+188 VVLSFLAFKTRE
-201 ASGKSVNF
+201 GSGKSVNF
-209 IPYGMNDMI
+209 VPYGMSDLI
-218 GGQALINI
+218 GGESLINI

-261 YVAAEDLMVKT
+261 YVAAEDLKVVT
-272 YPVLPEVGA
+272 YPILPEVGA
-281 ELEMSN
+281 ELEMSS
-287 SDNSPDDLFG
+287 SDSSPDDLFG
-297 DMSSSDNTG
+297 DFSSNDNAG

-317 VDWPAGS
+317 VDWPEGS

-337 KNTTKNI
+337 KNTAKNI
-344 KVLEIV
+344 KTLELI
-350 LNDMKEDAIQK
+350 LNDMREDAIQK

-391 GGRIADFELADSG
+391 SGSVADFELADSG

-414 SSPSIS
+414 SSPVVT
-420 GPGGEQIFNS
+420 GPGGEQLYNT
-430 DGSAAVFGVQQVL
+430 DGSAGVFGAQVIP
-443 SGPANGSV
+443 STAGPG
-451 GATLQ
+451 GQ
-456 QGQSLFGTGLRSNTQ
+456 QGQSLFGTALRSNSQ
-471 GLQSAPNNLLS
+471 GLQQAASGSLLS

-491 VLQNY
+491 VLENY

-519 PKITTKSGN
+519 PKVTTKSGN

-534 VETHRYPQD
+534 VETHRYPLD

-555 VKPQDWEEK
+555 VKPQDWEDK
-564 DLGVVLRVEP
+564 DLGVVLKVEP

-598 EYKVGVNSYET
+598 EYIVGVNSYET

-615 TFVGDGS
+615 TFVGDGRT
-622 DLIAKVPYFKTR
+622 LIAKVPYFKTR

-705 REEREL
+705 KEEREL
-711 ERKSK
+711 ERKTNSY
-716 NY
+716 N

>member
-1 MLIFIVPN
+1 MKNFICCIIFIFTVFAHFSYAQQTSV
-9 IIIDVILH
+9 IDVINQS
-17 FELGDHKMILK
+17 EIIEK
-28 KWGMIIFLSMLINI
+28 KVVN
-42 GFAQETM
+42 
-49 FFEGDKKIDS
+49 
-59 SAIGASSESSIL
+59 ESPSY
-71 SLMDKGINQYRSGEY
+71 SLMDKAINLYKEGKY
-86 SLAEKSFE
+86 SDSEKTFE
-94 LALIKDPYNRKA
+94 FILQQDPYNRKA
-106 MEYLQKIA
+106 MEYLQRIA
-114 SRVSVIS
+114 TRVSVIS
-121 QVEQQSARAQALAEI
+121 EVEQQSARAQALAEI
-136 GRSWKDSPKVFS
+136 GQSWKESSKVYS
-148 SEVEE
+148 IETE
-153 EKVITLSAE
+153 E
-162 DKAIQSLVDSMKSI
+162 DKKPIISSDDIAIQDLLESMQSI
-176 RIEKCEFINEEV
+176 RIEKCEFINEEIS
-188 NVVLSYLAYQTRE
+188 VVLSFLAFKTRE
-201 ASGKSVNF
+201 GSGKSVNF
-209 IPYGMNDMI
+209 VPYGMSDLI
-218 GGQALINI
+218 GGESLINI

-261 YVAAEDLMVKT
+261 YVAAEDLKVVT
-272 YPVLPEVGA
+272 YPILPEVGA
-281 ELEMSN
+281 ELEMSS
-287 SDNSPDDLFG
+287 SDSSPDDLFG
-297 DMSSSDNTG
+297 DFSSNDNAG

-317 VDWPAGS
+317 VDWPEGS

-337 KNTTKNI
+337 KNTAKNI
-344 KVLEIV
+344 KTLELI
-350 LNDMKEDAIQK
+350 LNDMREDAIQK

-391 GGRIADFELADSG
+391 SGSIADFELADSG

-414 SSPSIS
+414 SSPVVT
-420 GPGGEQIFNS
+420 GPGGEQLYNT
-430 DGSAAVFGVQQVL
+430 DGSAGVFGAQVIP
-443 SGPANGSV
+443 STAGPG
-451 GATLQ
+451 GQ
-456 QGQSLFGTGLRSNTQ
+456 QGQSLFGTALRSNSQ
-471 GLQSAPNNLLS
+471 GLQQAASGSLLS

-491 VLQNY
+491 VLENY

-519 PKITTKSGN
+519 PKVTTKSGN

-534 VETHRYPQD
+534 VETHRYPLD

-555 VKPQDWEEK
+555 VKPQDWEDK
-564 DLGVVLRVEP
+564 DLGVVLKVEP

-598 EYKVGVNSYET
+598 EYIVGVNSYET

-615 TFVGDGS
+615 TFVGDGRT
-622 DLIAKVPYFKTR
+622 LIAKVPYFKTR

-705 REEREL
+705 KEEREL
-711 ERKSK
+711 ERKS
-716 NY
+716 NSYN

>member
-1 MLIFIVPN
+1 MKNFISCIIFIFTVFAHFSYAQQTSV
-9 IIIDVILH
+9 IDVINQSEMIEKKVVN
-17 FELGDHKMILK
+17 ELQSD
-28 KWGMIIFLSMLINI
+28 
-42 GFAQETM
+42 
-49 FFEGDKKIDS
+49 
-59 SAIGASSESSIL
+59 
-71 SLMDKGINQYRSGEY
+71 SLMDKAINLYKEGKY
-86 SLAEKSFE
+86 SDSEKTFE
-94 LALIKDPYNRKA
+94 FILQQDPYNRKA
-106 MEYLQKIA
+106 MEYLQRIA
-114 SRVSVIS
+114 NRVSVIS
-121 QVEQQSARAQALAEI
+121 EVEQQSARAQALAEI
-136 GRSWKDSPKVFS
+136 GQSWKESSKVYSIETEDDKKPIIS
-148 SEVEE
+148 SDD
-153 EKVITLSAE
+153 I
-162 DKAIQSLVDSMKSI
+162 AIQELLESMQSI
-176 RIEKCEFINEEV
+176 RIEKCEFINEEIS
-188 NVVLSYLAYQTRE
+188 VVLSFLAFKTRE
-201 ASGKSVNF
+201 GSGKSVNF
-209 IPYGMNDMI
+209 VPYGMSDLI
-218 GGQALINI
+218 GGQSLINI

-261 YVAAEDLMVKT
+261 YVAAEDLKVVT
-272 YPVLPEVGA
+272 YPILPEVGA
-281 ELEMSN
+281 ELEMSS
-287 SDNSPDDLFG
+287 SDSSPDDLFG
-297 DMSSSDNTG
+297 DFSSNDNAG

-317 VDWPAGS
+317 VDWPEGS

-337 KNTTKNI
+337 KNTAKNI
-344 KVLEIV
+344 KTLELI
-350 LNDMKEDAIQK
+350 LNDMREDAIQK

-391 GGRIADFELADSG
+391 SGSIADFELADSG

-414 SSPSIS
+414 SSPVVT
-420 GPGGEQIFNS
+420 GPGGEQLYNT
-430 DGSAAVFGVQQVL
+430 DGSAGVFGTQVIP
-443 SGPANGSV
+443 STAGPG
-451 GATLQ
+451 GQ
-456 QGQSLFGTGLRSNTQ
+456 QGQSLFGTALRSNSQ
-471 GLQSAPNNLLS
+471 GLQQAASGSLLS

-491 VLQNY
+491 VLENY

-519 PKITTKSGN
+519 PKVTTKSGN

-534 VETHRYPQD
+534 VETHRYPLD

-555 VKPQDWEEK
+555 VKPQDWEDK
-564 DLGVVLRVEP
+564 DLGVVLKVEP

-598 EYKVGVNSYET
+598 EYIVGVNSYET

-615 TFVGDGS
+615 TFVGDGRT
-622 DLIAKVPYFKTR
+622 LVAKVPYFKTR

-705 REEREL
+705 KEEREL
-711 ERKSK
+711 ERKS
-716 NY
+716 NSYN

>member
-1 MLIFIVPN
+1 MKNFICCIIFIFTVFAHFTYAQQTSV
-9 IIIDVILH
+9 IDVINQS
-17 FELGDHKMILK
+17 EMIEK
-28 KWGMIIFLSMLINI
+28 KVVN
-42 GFAQETM
+42 
-49 FFEGDKKIDS
+49 
-59 SAIGASSESSIL
+59 ESPSY
-71 SLMDKGINQYRSGEY
+71 SLMDKAIDLYKEGKY
-86 SLAEKSFE
+86 SDSEKTFE
-94 LALIKDPYNRKA
+94 FILQQDPYNRKA
-106 MEYLQKIA
+106 MEYLQRIA
-114 SRVSVIS
+114 TRVSVIS
-121 QVEQQSARAQALAEI
+121 EVEQQSARAQALAEI
-136 GRSWKDSPKVFS
+136 GQSWKESSKVYS
-148 SEVEE
+148 IETE
-153 EKVITLSAE
+153 E
-162 DKAIQSLVDSMKSI
+162 DKKPIISSDDIAIQELLESMQSI
-176 RIEKCEFINEEV
+176 RIEKCEFINEEIS
-188 NVVLSYLAYQTRE
+188 VVLSFLAFKTRE
-201 ASGKSVNF
+201 GSGKSVNF
-209 IPYGMNDMI
+209 VPYGMSDLI
-218 GGQALINI
+218 GGQSLINI

-261 YVAAEDLMVKT
+261 YVAAEDLKVVT
-272 YPVLPEVGA
+272 YPILPEVGA
-281 ELEMSN
+281 ELEMSS
-287 SDNSPDDLFG
+287 SDSSPDDLFG
-297 DMSSSDNTG
+297 DFSSNDNAG

-317 VDWPAGS
+317 VDWPEGS

-337 KNTTKNI
+337 KNTAKNI
-344 KVLEIV
+344 KTLELI
-350 LNDMKEDAIQK
+350 LNDMREDAIQK

-391 GGRIADFELADSG
+391 SGSIADFELADSG

-414 SSPSIS
+414 SSPVVT
-420 GPGGEQIFNS
+420 GPGGEQLYNT
-430 DGSAAVFGVQQVL
+430 DGSAGVFGAQVIP
-443 SGPANGSV
+443 STAGPG
-451 GATLQ
+451 GQ
-456 QGQSLFGTGLRSNTQ
+456 QGQSLFGTALRSNSQ
-471 GLQSAPNNLLS
+471 GLQQAASGSLLS

-491 VLQNY
+491 VLENY

-519 PKITTKSGN
+519 PKVTTKSGN

-534 VETHRYPQD
+534 VETHRYPLD

-555 VKPQDWEEK
+555 VKPQDWEDK
-564 DLGVVLRVEP
+564 DLGVVLKVEP

-598 EYKVGVNSYET
+598 EYIVGVNSYET

-615 TFVGDGS
+615 TFVGDGRT
-622 DLIAKVPYFKTR
+622 LVAKVPYFKTR

-705 REEREL
+705 KEEREL
-711 ERKSK
+711 ERKS
-716 NY
+716 NSYN

>member
-1 MLIFIVPN
+1 MKNFICCIIFIFTVFAHFSYAQQTSV
-9 IIIDVILH
+9 IDVINQSEMIEKKVVN
-17 FELGDHKMILK
+17 ELP
-28 KWGMIIFLSMLINI
+28 SY
-42 GFAQETM
+42 
-49 FFEGDKKIDS
+49 
-59 SAIGASSESSIL
+59 
-71 SLMDKGINQYRSGEY
+71 SLMDKAINLYKEGKY
-86 SLAEKSFE
+86 SDSEKTFE
-94 LALIKDPYNRKA
+94 FILQQDPYNRKA
-106 MEYLQKIA
+106 MEYLQRIA
-114 SRVSVIS
+114 TRVSVIS
-121 QVEQQSARAQALAEI
+121 EVEQQSARAQALAEI
-136 GRSWKDSPKVFS
+136 GQSWKESSKVYS
-148 SEVEE
+148 IETE
-153 EKVITLSAE
+153 E
-162 DKAIQSLVDSMKSI
+162 DKKPIISSDDIAIQELLESMQSI
-176 RIEKCEFINEEV
+176 RIEKCEFINEEIS
-188 NVVLSYLAYQTRE
+188 VVLSFLAFKTRE
-201 ASGKSVNF
+201 GSGKSVNF
-209 IPYGMNDMI
+209 VPYGMSDLI
-218 GGQALINI
+218 GGQSLINI

-261 YVAAEDLMVKT
+261 YVAAEDLKVVT
-272 YPVLPEVGA
+272 YPILPEVGA
-281 ELEMSN
+281 ELEMSS
-287 SDNSPDDLFG
+287 SDSSPDDLFG
-297 DMSSSDNTG
+297 DFSSNDNAG

-317 VDWPAGS
+317 VDWPEGS

-337 KNTTKNI
+337 KNTAKNI
-344 KVLEIV
+344 KTLELI
-350 LNDMKEDAIQK
+350 LNDMREDAIQK

-391 GGRIADFELADSG
+391 SGSIADFELADSG

-414 SSPSIS
+414 SSPVVT
-420 GPGGEQIFNS
+420 GPGGEQLYNT
-430 DGSAAVFGVQQVL
+430 DGSAGVFGAQVIP
-443 SGPANGSV
+443 STAGPG
-451 GATLQ
+451 GQ
-456 QGQSLFGTGLRSNTQ
+456 QGQSLFGTALRSNSQ
-471 GLQSAPNNLLS
+471 GLQQAASGSLLS

-491 VLQNY
+491 VLENY

-519 PKITTKSGN
+519 PKVTTKSGN

-534 VETHRYPQD
+534 VETHRYPLD

-555 VKPQDWEEK
+555 VKPQDWEDK
-564 DLGVVLRVEP
+564 DLGVVLKVEP
-574 TVDVENET
+574 TVDIENET

-598 EYKVGVNSYET
+598 EYIVGVNSYET

-615 TFVGDGS
+615 TFVGDGRT
-622 DLIAKVPYFKTR
+622 LVAKVPYFKTR

-705 REEREL
+705 KEEREL
-711 ERKSK
+711 ERKS
-716 NY
+716 NSYN

>member
-1 MLIFIVPN
+1 MKNFICCIIFIFTVFAHFSYAQQTSV
-9 IIIDVILH
+9 IDVINQSEMIEKKVVN
-17 FELGDHKMILK
+17 ELQSD
-28 KWGMIIFLSMLINI
+28 
-42 GFAQETM
+42 
-49 FFEGDKKIDS
+49 
-59 SAIGASSESSIL
+59 
-71 SLMDKGINQYRSGEY
+71 SLMDKAINLYKEGKY
-86 SLAEKSFE
+86 SDSEKTFE
-94 LALIKDPYNRKA
+94 FILQQDPYNRKA
-106 MEYLQKIA
+106 MEYLQRIA
-114 SRVSVIS
+114 TRVSVIS
-121 QVEQQSARAQALAEI
+121 EVEQQSARAQALAEI
-136 GRSWKDSPKVFS
+136 GQSWKESSKVYS
-148 SEVEE
+148 IETE
-153 EKVITLSAE
+153 E
-162 DKAIQSLVDSMKSI
+162 DKKPIISSDDIAIQELLESMQSI
-176 RIEKCEFINEEV
+176 RIEKCEFINEEIS
-188 NVVLSYLAYQTRE
+188 VVLSFLAFKTRE
-201 ASGKSVNF
+201 GSGKSVNF
-209 IPYGMNDMI
+209 VPYGMSDLI
-218 GGQALINI
+218 GGQSLINI

-261 YVAAEDLMVKT
+261 YVAAEDLKVVT
-272 YPVLPEVGA
+272 YPILPEVGA
-281 ELEMSN
+281 ELEMSS
-287 SDNSPDDLFG
+287 SDSSPDDLFG
-297 DMSSSDNTG
+297 DFSSNDNAG

-317 VDWPAGS
+317 VDWPEGS

-337 KNTTKNI
+337 KNTAKNI
-344 KVLEIV
+344 KTLELI
-350 LNDMKEDAIQK
+350 LNDMREDAIQK

-391 GGRIADFELADSG
+391 SGSIADFELADSG

-414 SSPSIS
+414 SSPVVT
-420 GPGGEQIFNS
+420 GPGGEQLYNT
-430 DGSAAVFGVQQVL
+430 DGSAGVFGTQVIP
-443 SGPANGSV
+443 STAGPG
-451 GATLQ
+451 GQ
-456 QGQSLFGTGLRSNTQ
+456 QGQSLFGTALRSNSQ
-471 GLQSAPNNLLS
+471 GLQQAASGSLLS

-491 VLQNY
+491 VLENY

-519 PKITTKSGN
+519 PKVTTKSGN

-534 VETHRYPQD
+534 VETHRYPLD

-555 VKPQDWEEK
+555 VKPQDWEDK
-564 DLGVVLRVEP
+564 DLGVVLKVEP

-598 EYKVGVNSYET
+598 EYIVGVNSYET

-615 TFVGDGS
+615 TFVGDGRT
-622 DLIAKVPYFKTR
+622 LVAKVPYFKTR

-705 REEREL
+705 KEEREL
-711 ERKSK
+711 ERKS
-716 NY
+716 NSYN

>member
-1 MLIFIVPN
+1 MKNFICCIIFIFTVFAHFSYAQQTSV
-9 IIIDVILH
+9 IDVINQS
-17 FELGDHKMILK
+17 EIIEK
-28 KWGMIIFLSMLINI
+28 KVVN
-42 GFAQETM
+42 
-49 FFEGDKKIDS
+49 
-59 SAIGASSESSIL
+59 ESPSY
-71 SLMDKGINQYRSGEY
+71 SLMDKAINLYKEGKY
-86 SLAEKSFE
+86 SDSEKTFE
-94 LALIKDPYNRKA
+94 FILQQDPYNRKA
-106 MEYLQKIA
+106 MEYLQRIA
-114 SRVSVIS
+114 TRVSVIS
-121 QVEQQSARAQALAEI
+121 EVEQQSARAQALAEI
-136 GRSWKDSPKVFS
+136 GQSWKESSKVYS
-148 SEVEE
+148 IETE
-153 EKVITLSAE
+153 E
-162 DKAIQSLVDSMKSI
+162 DKKPIISSDDIAIQDLIESMQSI
-176 RIEKCEFINEEV
+176 RIEKCEFINEEIS
-188 NVVLSYLAYQTRE
+188 VVLSFLAFKTRE
-201 ASGKSVNF
+201 GSGKSVNF
-209 IPYGMNDMI
+209 VPYGMSDLI
-218 GGQALINI
+218 GGETLINI

-261 YVAAEDLMVKT
+261 YVAAEDLKVVT
-272 YPVLPEVGA
+272 YPILPEVGA
-281 ELEMSN
+281 ELEMSS
-287 SDNSPDDLFG
+287 SDSSPDDLFG
-297 DMSSSDNTG
+297 DFSSNDNAG

-317 VDWPAGS
+317 VDWPEGS

-337 KNTTKNI
+337 KNTAKNI
-344 KVLEIV
+344 KTLELI
-350 LNDMKEDAIQK
+350 LNDMREDAIQK

-391 GGRIADFELADSG
+391 SGSVADFELADSG

-414 SSPSIS
+414 SSPVVT
-420 GPGGEQIFNS
+420 GPGGEQLYNT
-430 DGSAAVFGVQQVL
+430 DGSAGVFGAQVIP
-443 SGPANGSV
+443 STAGPG
-451 GATLQ
+451 GQ
-456 QGQSLFGTGLRSNTQ
+456 QGQSLFGTALRSNSQ
-471 GLQSAPNNLLS
+471 GLQQAASGSLLS

-491 VLQNY
+491 VLENY

-519 PKITTKSGN
+519 PKVTTKSGN

-534 VETHRYPQD
+534 VETHRYPLD

-555 VKPQDWEEK
+555 VKPQDWEDK
-564 DLGVVLRVEP
+564 DLGVVLKVEP

-598 EYKVGVNSYET
+598 EYIVGVNSYET

-615 TFVGDGS
+615 TFVGDGRT
-622 DLIAKVPYFKTR
+622 LIAKVPYFKTR

-705 REEREL
+705 KEEREL
-711 ERKSK
+711 ERKS
-716 NY
+716 NSYN

>member
-1 MLIFIVPN
+1 MKNFICCIIFIFTVFAHFSYAQQTSV
-9 IIIDVILH
+9 IDVINQS
-17 FELGDHKMILK
+17 EIIEK
-28 KWGMIIFLSMLINI
+28 KVVN
-42 GFAQETM
+42 
-49 FFEGDKKIDS
+49 
-59 SAIGASSESSIL
+59 ESPSY
-71 SLMDKGINQYRSGEY
+71 SLMDKAINLYKEGKY
-86 SLAEKSFE
+86 SDSEKTFE
-94 LALIKDPYNRKA
+94 FILQQDPYNRKA
-106 MEYLQKIA
+106 MEYLQRIA
-114 SRVSVIS
+114 TRVSVIS
-121 QVEQQSARAQALAEI
+121 EVEQQSARAQALAEI
-136 GRSWKDSPKVFS
+136 GQSWKESSKVYS
-148 SEVEE
+148 IETE
-153 EKVITLSAE
+153 E
-162 DKAIQSLVDSMKSI
+162 DKKPIISSDDIAIQDLLESLQSI
-176 RIEKCEFINEEV
+176 RIEKCEFINEEIS
-188 NVVLSYLAYQTRE
+188 VVLSFLAFKTRE
-201 ASGKSVNF
+201 GSGKSVNF
-209 IPYGMNDMI
+209 VPYGMSDLI
-218 GGQALINI
+218 GGQSLINI

-261 YVAAEDLMVKT
+261 YVAAEDLKVVT
-272 YPVLPEVGA
+272 YPILPEVGA
-281 ELEMSN
+281 ELEMSS
-287 SDNSPDDLFG
+287 SDSSPDDLFG
-297 DMSSSDNTG
+297 DFSSNDNAG

-317 VDWPAGS
+317 VDWPEGS

-337 KNTTKNI
+337 KNTAKNI
-344 KVLEIV
+344 KTLELI
-350 LNDMKEDAIQK
+350 LNDMREDAIQK

-391 GGRIADFELADSG
+391 SGSIADFELADSG

-414 SSPSIS
+414 SSPVVT
-420 GPGGEQIFNS
+420 GPGGEQLYNT
-430 DGSAAVFGVQQVL
+430 DGSAGVFGAQVIP
-443 SGPANGSV
+443 STAGPG
-451 GATLQ
+451 GQ
-456 QGQSLFGTGLRSNTQ
+456 QGQSLFGTALRSNSQ
-471 GLQSAPNNLLS
+471 GLQQAASGSLLS

-491 VLQNY
+491 VLENY

-519 PKITTKSGN
+519 PKVTTKSGN

-534 VETHRYPQD
+534 VETHRYPLD

-555 VKPQDWEEK
+555 VKPQDWEDK
-564 DLGVVLRVEP
+564 DLGVVLKVEP

-598 EYKVGVNSYET
+598 EYIVGVNSYET

-615 TFVGDGS
+615 TFVGDGRT
-622 DLIAKVPYFKTR
+622 LIAKVPYFKTR

-705 REEREL
+705 KEEREL
-711 ERKSK
+711 ERKS
-716 NY
+716 NSYN

>member
-1 MLIFIVPN
+1 MKNFICCIIFIFTVFAHFSYAQQTSV
-9 IIIDVILH
+9 IDVINQS
-17 FELGDHKMILK
+17 EIIEK
-28 KWGMIIFLSMLINI
+28 KVVN
-42 GFAQETM
+42 
-49 FFEGDKKIDS
+49 
-59 SAIGASSESSIL
+59 ESPSY
-71 SLMDKGINQYRSGEY
+71 SLMDKAINLYKEGKY
-86 SLAEKSFE
+86 SDSEKTFE
-94 LALIKDPYNRKA
+94 FILQQDPYNRKA
-106 MEYLQKIA
+106 MEYLQRIA
-114 SRVSVIS
+114 TRVSVIS
-121 QVEQQSARAQALAEI
+121 EVEQQSARAQALAEI
-136 GRSWKDSPKVFS
+136 GQSWKESSKVYS
-148 SEVEE
+148 IETE
-153 EKVITLSAE
+153 E
-162 DKAIQSLVDSMKSI
+162 DKKPIISSDDIAIQDLLESMQSI
-176 RIEKCEFINEEV
+176 RIEKCEFINEEIS
-188 NVVLSYLAYQTRE
+188 VVLSFLAFKTRE
-201 ASGKSVNF
+201 GSGKSVNF
-209 IPYGMNDMI
+209 VPYGMSDLI
-218 GGQALINI
+218 GGESLINI

-261 YVAAEDLMVKT
+261 YVAAEDLKVVT
-272 YPVLPEVGA
+272 YPILPEVGA
-281 ELEMSN
+281 ELEMSS
-287 SDNSPDDLFG
+287 SDSSPDDLFG
-297 DMSSSDNTG
+297 DFSSNDNAG

-317 VDWPAGS
+317 VDWPEGS

-337 KNTTKNI
+337 KNTAKNI
-344 KVLEIV
+344 KTLELI
-350 LNDMKEDAIQK
+350 LNDMREDAIQK

-391 GGRIADFELADSG
+391 SGSVADFELADSG

-414 SSPSIS
+414 SSPVVT
-420 GPGGEQIFNS
+420 GPGGEQLYNT
-430 DGSAAVFGVQQVL
+430 DGSAGVFGAQVIP
-443 SGPANGSV
+443 STAGPG
-451 GATLQ
+451 GQ
-456 QGQSLFGTGLRSNTQ
+456 QGQSLFGTALRSNSQ
-471 GLQSAPNNLLS
+471 GLQQAASGSLLS

-491 VLQNY
+491 VLENY

-519 PKITTKSGN
+519 PKVTTKSGN

-534 VETHRYPQD
+534 VETHRYPLD

-555 VKPQDWEEK
+555 VKPQDWEDK
-564 DLGVVLRVEP
+564 DLGVVLKVEP

-598 EYKVGVNSYET
+598 EYIVGVNSYET

-615 TFVGDGS
+615 TFVGDGRT
-622 DLIAKVPYFKTR
+622 LIAKVPYFKTR

-705 REEREL
+705 KEEREL
-711 ERKSK
+711 ERKS
-716 NY
+716 NSYN

>member
-1 MLIFIVPN
+1 MKNFICCIIFIFTVFAHFSYAQQTSV
-9 IIIDVILH
+9 IDVINQSEMIEKKVVN
-17 FELGDHKMILK
+17 ELP
-28 KWGMIIFLSMLINI
+28 SY
-42 GFAQETM
+42 
-49 FFEGDKKIDS
+49 
-59 SAIGASSESSIL
+59 
-71 SLMDKGINQYRSGEY
+71 SLMDKAINLYKEGKY
-86 SLAEKSFE
+86 SDSEKTFE
-94 LALIKDPYNRKA
+94 FILQQDPYNRKA
-106 MEYLQKIA
+106 MEYLQRIA
-114 SRVSVIS
+114 TRVSVIS
-121 QVEQQSARAQALAEI
+121 EVEQQSARAQALAEI
-136 GRSWKDSPKVFS
+136 GQSWKESSKVYS
-148 SEVEE
+148 IE
-153 EKVITLSAE
+153 TGE
-162 DKAIQSLVDSMKSI
+162 DKKPIISSDDIAIQELLESMQSI
-176 RIEKCEFINEEV
+176 RIEKCEFINEEIS
-188 NVVLSYLAYQTRE
+188 VVLSFLAFKTRE
-201 ASGKSVNF
+201 GSGKSVNF
-209 IPYGMNDMI
+209 VPYGMSDLI
-218 GGQALINI
+218 GGQSLINI

-261 YVAAEDLMVKT
+261 YVAAEDLKVVT
-272 YPVLPEVGA
+272 YPILPEVGA
-281 ELEMSN
+281 ELEMSS
-287 SDNSPDDLFG
+287 SDSSPDDLFG
-297 DMSSSDNTG
+297 DFSSNDNAG

-317 VDWPAGS
+317 IDWPEGS

-337 KNTTKNI
+337 KNTAKNI
-344 KVLEIV
+344 KTLELI
-350 LNDMKEDAIQK
+350 LNDMREDAIQK

-391 GGRIADFELADSG
+391 SGSIADFELADSG

-414 SSPSIS
+414 SSPVVT
-420 GPGGEQIFNS
+420 GPGGEQLYNT
-430 DGSAAVFGVQQVL
+430 DGSAGVFGTQVIP
-443 SGPANGSV
+443 STAGPG
-451 GATLQ
+451 GQ
-456 QGQSLFGTGLRSNTQ
+456 QGQSLFGTALRSNSQ
-471 GLQSAPNNLLS
+471 GLQQAASGSLLS

-491 VLQNY
+491 VLENY

-519 PKITTKSGN
+519 PKVTTKSGN

-534 VETHRYPQD
+534 VETHRYPLD

-555 VKPQDWEEK
+555 VKPQDWEDK
-564 DLGVVLRVEP
+564 DLGVVLKVEP

-598 EYKVGVNSYET
+598 EYIVGVNSYET

-615 TFVGDGS
+615 TFVGDGRT
-622 DLIAKVPYFKTR
+622 LVAKVPYFKTR

-705 REEREL
+705 KEEREL
-711 ERKSK
+711 ERKS
-716 NY
+716 NSYN

>member
-1 MLIFIVPN
+1 MKNFICCIIFIFTVFAHFSYAQQTSV
-9 IIIDVILH
+9 IDVINQS
-17 FELGDHKMILK
+17 EIIEK
-28 KWGMIIFLSMLINI
+28 KVVN
-42 GFAQETM
+42 
-49 FFEGDKKIDS
+49 
-59 SAIGASSESSIL
+59 ESPSY
-71 SLMDKGINQYRSGEY
+71 SLMDKAINLYKEGKY
-86 SLAEKSFE
+86 SDSEKTFE
-94 LALIKDPYNRKA
+94 FILQQDPYNRKA
-106 MEYLQKIA
+106 MEYLQRIA
-114 SRVSVIS
+114 TRVSVIS
-121 QVEQQSARAQALAEI
+121 EVEQQSARAQALAEI
-136 GRSWKDSPKVFS
+136 GQSWKESSKVFS
-148 SEVEE
+148 IETV
-153 EKVITLSAE
+153 E
-162 DKAIQSLVDSMKSI
+162 DKKPIISSDDIAIQDLLESLQSI
-176 RIEKCEFINEEV
+176 RIEKCEFINEEIS
-188 NVVLSYLAYQTRE
+188 VVLSFLAFKTRE
-201 ASGKSVNF
+201 GSGKSVNF
-209 IPYGMNDMI
+209 VPYGMSDLI
-218 GGQALINI
+218 GGQSLINI

-261 YVAAEDLMVKT
+261 YVAAEDLKVVT
-272 YPVLPEVGA
+272 YPILPEVGA
-281 ELEMSN
+281 ELEMSS
-287 SDNSPDDLFG
+287 SDSSPDDLFG
-297 DMSSSDNTG
+297 DFSSNDNAG

-317 VDWPAGS
+317 VDWPEGS

-337 KNTTKNI
+337 KNTAKNI
-344 KVLEIV
+344 KTLELI
-350 LNDMKEDAIQK
+350 LNDMREDAIQK

-391 GGRIADFELADSG
+391 SGSIADFELADSG

-414 SSPSIS
+414 SSPVVT
-420 GPGGEQIFNS
+420 GPGGEQLYNT
-430 DGSAAVFGVQQVL
+430 DGSAGVFGAQVIP
-443 SGPANGSV
+443 STAGPG
-451 GATLQ
+451 GQ
-456 QGQSLFGTGLRSNTQ
+456 QGQSLFGTALRSNSQ
-471 GLQSAPNNLLS
+471 GLQQAASGSLLS

-491 VLQNY
+491 VLENY

-519 PKITTKSGN
+519 PKVTTKSGN

-534 VETHRYPQD
+534 VETHRYPLD

-555 VKPQDWEEK
+555 VKPQDWEDK
-564 DLGVVLRVEP
+564 DLGVVLKVEP

-598 EYKVGVNSYET
+598 EYIVGVNSYET

-615 TFVGDGS
+615 TFVGDGRT
-622 DLIAKVPYFKTR
+622 LIAKVPYFKTR

-705 REEREL
+705 KEEREL
-711 ERKSK
+711 ERKS
-716 NY
+716 NSYN

>member
-1 MLIFIVPN
+1 MKNFICCIIFIFTVFAHFSYAQQTSV
-9 IIIDVILH
+9 IDVINQS
-17 FELGDHKMILK
+17 EIIEK
-28 KWGMIIFLSMLINI
+28 KVVN
-42 GFAQETM
+42 
-49 FFEGDKKIDS
+49 
-59 SAIGASSESSIL
+59 ESPSY
-71 SLMDKGINQYRSGEY
+71 SLMDKAINLYKEGKY
-86 SLAEKSFE
+86 SDSEKTFE
-94 LALIKDPYNRKA
+94 FILQQDPYNRKA
-106 MEYLQKIA
+106 MEYLQRIA
-114 SRVSVIS
+114 TRVSVIS
-121 QVEQQSARAQALAEI
+121 EVEQQSARAQALAEI
-136 GRSWKDSPKVFS
+136 GQSWKESSKVYS
-148 SEVEE
+148 IETE
-153 EKVITLSAE
+153 E
-162 DKAIQSLVDSMKSI
+162 DKKPIISSDDIAIQDLLESLQSI
-176 RIEKCEFINEEV
+176 RIEKCEFINEEIS
-188 NVVLSYLAYQTRE
+188 VVLSFLAFKTRE
-201 ASGKSVNF
+201 GSGKSVNF
-209 IPYGMNDMI
+209 VPYGMSDLI
-218 GGQALINI
+218 GGESLINI

-261 YVAAEDLMVKT
+261 YVAAEDLKVVT
-272 YPVLPEVGA
+272 YPILPEVGA
-281 ELEMSN
+281 ELEMSS
-287 SDNSPDDLFG
+287 SDSSPDDLFG
-297 DMSSSDNTG
+297 DFSSNDNAG

-317 VDWPAGS
+317 VDWPEGS

-337 KNTTKNI
+337 KNTAKNI
-344 KVLEIV
+344 KTLELI
-350 LNDMKEDAIQK
+350 LNDMREDAIQK

-391 GGRIADFELADSG
+391 SGSVADFELADSG

-414 SSPSIS
+414 SSPVVT
-420 GPGGEQIFNS
+420 GPGGEQLYNT
-430 DGSAAVFGVQQVL
+430 DGSAAVFGAQVIP
-443 SGPANGSV
+443 STAGPG
-451 GATLQ
+451 GQ
-456 QGQSLFGTGLRSNTQ
+456 QGQSLFGTALRSNSQ
-471 GLQSAPNNLLS
+471 GLQQAASGSLLS

-491 VLQNY
+491 VLENY

-519 PKITTKSGN
+519 PKVTTKSGN

-534 VETHRYPQD
+534 VETHRYPLD

-555 VKPQDWEEK
+555 VKPQDWEDK
-564 DLGVVLRVEP
+564 DLGVVLKVEP

-598 EYKVGVNSYET
+598 EYIVGVNSYET

-615 TFVGDGS
+615 TFVGDGRT
-622 DLIAKVPYFKTR
+622 LIAKVPYFKTR

-705 REEREL
+705 KEEREL
-711 ERKSK
+711 ERKS
-716 NY
+716 NSYN

>member
-1 MLIFIVPN
+1 MKNFICCIIFIFTVFAHFSYAQQTSV
-9 IIIDVILH
+9 IDVINQSEMIEKKVVN
-17 FELGDHKMILK
+17 ELP
-28 KWGMIIFLSMLINI
+28 SY
-42 GFAQETM
+42 
-49 FFEGDKKIDS
+49 
-59 SAIGASSESSIL
+59 
-71 SLMDKGINQYRSGEY
+71 SLMDKAINLYKEGKY
-86 SLAEKSFE
+86 SDSEKTFE
-94 LALIKDPYNRKA
+94 FILQQDPYNRKA
-106 MEYLQKIA
+106 MEYLQRIA
-114 SRVSVIS
+114 TRVSVIS
-121 QVEQQSARAQALAEI
+121 EVEQQSARAQALAEI
-136 GRSWKDSPKVFS
+136 GQSWKESSKVYS
-148 SEVEE
+148 IETE
-153 EKVITLSAE
+153 E
-162 DKAIQSLVDSMKSI
+162 DKKPIISSDDIAIQELLESMQSI
-176 RIEKCEFINEEV
+176 RIEKCEFINEEIS
-188 NVVLSYLAYQTRE
+188 VVLSFLAFKTRE
-201 ASGKSVNF
+201 GSGKSVNF
-209 IPYGMNDMI
+209 VPYGMSDLI
-218 GGQALINI
+218 GGQSLINI

-261 YVAAEDLMVKT
+261 YVAAEDLKVVT
-272 YPVLPEVGA
+272 YPILPEVGA
-281 ELEMSN
+281 ELEMSS
-287 SDNSPDDLFG
+287 SDSSPDDLFG
-297 DMSSSDNTG
+297 DFSSNDNAG

-317 VDWPAGS
+317 VDWPEGS

-337 KNTTKNI
+337 KNTAKNI
-344 KVLEIV
+344 KTLELI
-350 LNDMKEDAIQK
+350 LNDMREDAIQK

-391 GGRIADFELADSG
+391 SGSIADFELADSG

-414 SSPSIS
+414 SSPVVT
-420 GPGGEQIFNS
+420 GPGGEQLYNT
-430 DGSAAVFGVQQVL
+430 DGSAGVFGTQVIP
-443 SGPANGSV
+443 STAGPG
-451 GATLQ
+451 GQ
-456 QGQSLFGTGLRSNTQ
+456 QGQSLFGTALRSNSQ
-471 GLQSAPNNLLS
+471 GLQQAASGSLLS

-491 VLQNY
+491 VLENY

-519 PKITTKSGN
+519 PKVTTKSGN

-534 VETHRYPQD
+534 VETHRYPLD

-555 VKPQDWEEK
+555 VKPQDWEDK
-564 DLGVVLRVEP
+564 DLGVVLKVEP

-598 EYKVGVNSYET
+598 EYIVGVNSYET

-615 TFVGDGS
+615 TFVGDGRT
-622 DLIAKVPYFKTR
+622 LVAKVPYFKTR

-705 REEREL
+705 KEEREL
-711 ERKSK
+711 ERKS
-716 NY
+716 NSYN

>member
-1 MLIFIVPN
+1 MKNFICCIIFIFTVFAHFSYAQQTSV
-9 IIIDVILH
+9 IDVINQSEMTEKEV
-17 FELGDHKMILK
+17 FNELR
-28 KWGMIIFLSMLINI
+28 SN
-42 GFAQETM
+42 
-49 FFEGDKKIDS
+49 
-59 SAIGASSESSIL
+59 
-71 SLMDKGINQYRSGEY
+71 SLMDKAINLYKEGKY
-86 SLAEKSFE
+86 SDSEKTFE
-94 LALIKDPYNRKA
+94 FILQQDPYNRKA
-106 MEYLQKIA
+106 MEYLQRIA
-114 SRVSVIS
+114 TRVSVIS
-121 QVEQQSARAQALAEI
+121 EVEQQSARAQALAEI
-136 GRSWKDSPKVFS
+136 GQSWKESSKVYS
-148 SEVEE
+148 IETE
-153 EKVITLSAE
+153 E
-162 DKAIQSLVDSMKSI
+162 DKKPIISSDDIAIQDLIESMQSI
-176 RIEKCEFINEEV
+176 RIEKCEFINEEIS
-188 NVVLSYLAYQTRE
+188 VVLSFLAFKTRE
-201 ASGKSVNF
+201 GSGKSVNF
-209 IPYGMNDMI
+209 VPYGMSDLI
-218 GGQALINI
+218 GGESLINI

-261 YVAAEDLMVKT
+261 YVAAEDLKVVT
-272 YPVLPEVGA
+272 YPILPEVGA
-281 ELEMSN
+281 ELEMSS
-287 SDNSPDDLFG
+287 SDSSPDDLFG
-297 DMSSSDNTG
+297 DFSSNDNAG

-317 VDWPAGS
+317 VDWPEGS

-337 KNTTKNI
+337 KNTAKNI
-344 KVLEIV
+344 KTLELI
-350 LNDMKEDAIQK
+350 LNDMREDAIQK

-391 GGRIADFELADSG
+391 SGSIADFELADSG

-414 SSPSIS
+414 SSPVVT
-420 GPGGEQIFNS
+420 GPGGEQLYNT
-430 DGSAAVFGVQQVL
+430 DGSAGVFGAQVIP
-443 SGPANGSV
+443 STAGPG
-451 GATLQ
+451 GQ
-456 QGQSLFGTGLRSNTQ
+456 QGQSLFGTALRSNSQ
-471 GLQSAPNNLLS
+471 GLQQAASGSLLS

-491 VLQNY
+491 VLENY

-519 PKITTKSGN
+519 PKVTTKSGN

-534 VETHRYPQD
+534 VETHRYPLD

-555 VKPQDWEEK
+555 VKPQDWEDK
-564 DLGVVLRVEP
+564 DLGVVLKVEP

-598 EYKVGVNSYET
+598 EYIVGVNSYET

-615 TFVGDGS
+615 TFVGDGRT
-622 DLIAKVPYFKTR
+622 LIAKVPYFKTR

-705 REEREL
+705 KEEREL
-711 ERKSK
+711 ERKS
-716 NY
+716 NSYN

>member
-1 MLIFIVPN
+1 MKNFICCIIFIFTVFAHFSYAQQTSV
-9 IIIDVILH
+9 IDVINQS
-17 FELGDHKMILK
+17 EIIEK
-28 KWGMIIFLSMLINI
+28 KVVN
-42 GFAQETM
+42 
-49 FFEGDKKIDS
+49 
-59 SAIGASSESSIL
+59 ESPSY
-71 SLMDKGINQYRSGEY
+71 SLMDKAINLYKEGKY
-86 SLAEKSFE
+86 SDSEKTFE
-94 LALIKDPYNRKA
+94 FILQQDPYNRKA
-106 MEYLQKIA
+106 MEYLQRIA
-114 SRVSVIS
+114 TRVSVIS
-121 QVEQQSARAQALAEI
+121 EVEQQSARAQALAEI
-136 GRSWKDSPKVFS
+136 GQSWKESSKVYS
-148 SEVEE
+148 IETV
-153 EKVITLSAE
+153 E
-162 DKAIQSLVDSMKSI
+162 DKKPIISSDDIAIQDLLESLQSI
-176 RIEKCEFINEEV
+176 RIEKCEFINEEIS
-188 NVVLSYLAYQTRE
+188 VVLSFLAFKTRE
-201 ASGKSVNF
+201 GSGKSVNF
-209 IPYGMNDMI
+209 VPYGMSDLI
-218 GGQALINI
+218 GGQSLINI

-261 YVAAEDLMVKT
+261 YVAAEDLKVVT
-272 YPVLPEVGA
+272 YPILPEVGA
-281 ELEMSN
+281 ELEMSS
-287 SDNSPDDLFG
+287 SDSSPDDLFG
-297 DMSSSDNTG
+297 DFSSNDNAG

-317 VDWPAGS
+317 VDWPEGS

-337 KNTTKNI
+337 KNTAKNI
-344 KVLEIV
+344 KTLELI
-350 LNDMKEDAIQK
+350 LNDMREDAIQK

-391 GGRIADFELADSG
+391 SGSIADFELADSG

-414 SSPSIS
+414 SSPVVT
-420 GPGGEQIFNS
+420 GPGGEQLYNT
-430 DGSAAVFGVQQVL
+430 DGSAGVFGAQVIP
-443 SGPANGSV
+443 STAGPG
-451 GATLQ
+451 GQ
-456 QGQSLFGTGLRSNTQ
+456 QGQSLFGTALRSNSQ
-471 GLQSAPNNLLS
+471 GLQQAASGSLLS

-491 VLQNY
+491 VLENY

-519 PKITTKSGN
+519 PKVTTKSGN

-534 VETHRYPQD
+534 VETHRYPLD

-555 VKPQDWEEK
+555 VKPQDWEDK
-564 DLGVVLRVEP
+564 DLGVVLKVEP

-598 EYKVGVNSYET
+598 EYIVGVNSYET

-615 TFVGDGS
+615 TFVGDGRT
-622 DLIAKVPYFKTR
+622 LIAKVPYFKTR

-705 REEREL
+705 KEEREL
-711 ERKSK
+711 ERKS
-716 NY
+716 NSYN

>member
-1 MLIFIVPN
+1 MKKLRWC
-9 IIIDVILH
+9 IIIC
-17 FELGDHKMILK
+17 FT
-28 KWGMIIFLSMLINI
+28 IFVSLTYSEQTSVLDKINQS
-42 GFAQETM
+42 ASVE
-49 FFEGDKKIDS
+49 KKIIDQTS
-59 SAIGASSESSIL
+59 SS
-71 SLMDKGINQYRSGEY
+71 SLMDEAVALYRDGKYSESENVFEY
-86 SLAEKSFE
+86 ILQQ
-94 LALIKDPYNRKA
+94 DPYNRKA
-106 MEYLQKIA
+106 MEYLQRIA
-114 SRVSVIS
+114 TRVSVIS
-121 QVEQQSARAQALAEI
+121 EVEQQSARAQALAKI
-136 GRSWKDSPKVFS
+136 GQSWKDSPKVYKI
-148 SEVEE
+148 EIDDDV
-153 EKVITLSAE
+153 KPTTTDE
-162 DKAIQSLVDSMKSI
+162 DIAINELIEAMKTI
-176 RIEKCEFINEEV
+176 RIEKCEFVNEEIS
-188 NVVLSYLAYQTRE
+188 VVLSFLAYKTRE
-201 ASGKSVNF
+201 ESNKSVNF
-209 IPYGMNDMI
+209 VPYGMSNVM
-218 GGQALINI
+218 GGESLINI

-261 YVAAEDLMVKT
+261 YVAAEDLKVVT
-272 YPVLPEVGA
+272 YPILPEVGA
-281 ELEMSN
+281 ELEMSSN
-287 SDNSPDDLFG
+287 DNSPDDLFG
-297 DMSSSDNTG
+297 DFSSSDNVS

-317 VDWPAGS
+317 VDWPEGS

-337 KNTTKNI
+337 KNTAKNI
-344 KVLEIV
+344 ETLEVI

-391 GGRIADFELADSG
+391 SGSVADFSLADSG
-404 NYYTRGGTYN
+404 NYYTRGGTFN
-414 SSPSIS
+414 SSPAVT
-420 GPGGEQIFNS
+420 GPGGEILYNTDGNS
-430 DGSAAVFGVQQVL
+430 GVFGAQVI
-443 SGPANGSV
+443 SSTAGPG
-451 GATLQ
+451 GQ
-456 QGQSLFGTGLRSNTQ
+456 QGQSLFGTGLRSNSQ
-471 GLQSAPNNLLS
+471 GLQAPSVGGGLLA
-482 LMGGTPAAL
+482 LMGGTPATL
-491 VLQNY
+491 VLENY

-519 PKITTKSGN
+519 PKVTTKSGN

-534 VETHRYPQD
+534 VETHRYPLD

-555 VKPQDWEEK
+555 VKPQDWEDK
-564 DLGVVLRVEP
+564 DLGVVLKVEP

-588 PEITKFVGYD
+588 PSITKFMGYD

-622 DLIAKVPYFKTR
+622 DLIAKVPFFKVR

-655 EQTDTFRDQVPLLGD
+655 EATDTFRDQVPLLGD

-711 ERKSK
+711 ERRSTRI
-716 NY
+716 N

>member
-1 MLIFIVPN
+1 MKNFICCIIFIFTVFAHFSYAQQTSV
-9 IIIDVILH
+9 IDVINQS
-17 FELGDHKMILK
+17 EIIEK
-28 KWGMIIFLSMLINI
+28 KVVN
-42 GFAQETM
+42 
-49 FFEGDKKIDS
+49 
-59 SAIGASSESSIL
+59 ESPSY
-71 SLMDKGINQYRSGEY
+71 SLMDKAINLYKEGKY
-86 SLAEKSFE
+86 SDSEKTFE
-94 LALIKDPYNRKA
+94 FILQQDPYNRKA
-106 MEYLQKIA
+106 MEYLQRIA
-114 SRVSVIS
+114 TRVSVIS
-121 QVEQQSARAQALAEI
+121 EVEQQSARAQALAEI
-136 GRSWKDSPKVFS
+136 GQSWKESSKVYS
-148 SEVEE
+148 IETE
-153 EKVITLSAE
+153 E
-162 DKAIQSLVDSMKSI
+162 DKKPIISSDDIAIQDLIESMQSI
-176 RIEKCEFINEEV
+176 RIEKCEFINEEIS
-188 NVVLSYLAYQTRE
+188 VVLSFLAFKTRE
-201 ASGKSVNF
+201 GSGKSVNF
-209 IPYGMNDMI
+209 VPYGMSDLI
-218 GGQALINI
+218 GGESLINI

-261 YVAAEDLMVKT
+261 YVAAEDLKVVT
-272 YPVLPEVGA
+272 YPILPEVGA
-281 ELEMSN
+281 ELEMSS
-287 SDNSPDDLFG
+287 SDSSPDDLFG
-297 DMSSSDNTG
+297 DFSSNDNAG

-317 VDWPAGS
+317 VDWPEGS

-337 KNTTKNI
+337 KNTAKNI
-344 KVLEIV
+344 KTLELI
-350 LNDMKEDAIQK
+350 LNDMREDAIQK

-391 GGRIADFELADSG
+391 SGSVADFELADSG

-414 SSPSIS
+414 SSPVVT
-420 GPGGEQIFNS
+420 GPGGEQLYNT
-430 DGSAAVFGVQQVL
+430 DGSAGVFGAQVIP
-443 SGPANGSV
+443 STAGPG
-451 GATLQ
+451 GQ
-456 QGQSLFGTGLRSNTQ
+456 QGQSLFGTALRSNSQ
-471 GLQSAPNNLLS
+471 GLQQAASGSLLS

-491 VLQNY
+491 VLENY

-519 PKITTKSGN
+519 PKVTTKSGN

-534 VETHRYPQD
+534 VETHRYPLD

-555 VKPQDWEEK
+555 VKPQDWEDK
-564 DLGVVLRVEP
+564 DLGVVLKVEP

-598 EYKVGVNSYET
+598 EYIVGVNSYET

-615 TFVGDGS
+615 TFVGDGRT
-622 DLIAKVPYFKTR
+622 LIAKVPYFKTR

-705 REEREL
+705 KEEREL
-711 ERKSK
+711 ERKS
-716 NY
+716 NSYN

>member
-1 MLIFIVPN
+1 MKNFICCTIFIFTVFAHFSYAQQTSV
-9 IIIDVILH
+9 IDVINQSEMIEKKVDN
-17 FELGDHKMILK
+17 ELP
-28 KWGMIIFLSMLINI
+28 SY
-42 GFAQETM
+42 
-49 FFEGDKKIDS
+49 
-59 SAIGASSESSIL
+59 
-71 SLMDKGINQYRSGEY
+71 SLMDKAINLYKEGKY
-86 SLAEKSFE
+86 SDSEKTFE
-94 LALIKDPYNRKA
+94 FILQQDPYNRKA
-106 MEYLQKIA
+106 MEYLQRIA
-114 SRVSVIS
+114 TRVSVIS
-121 QVEQQSARAQALAEI
+121 EVEQQSARAQALAEI
-136 GRSWKDSPKVFS
+136 GQSWKESSKVYS
-148 SEVEE
+148 IETE
-153 EKVITLSAE
+153 E
-162 DKAIQSLVDSMKSI
+162 DKKPIISSDDIAIQELLESMQSI
-176 RIEKCEFINEEV
+176 RIEKCEFINEEIS
-188 NVVLSYLAYQTRE
+188 VVLSFLAFKTRE
-201 ASGKSVNF
+201 GSGKSVNF
-209 IPYGMNDMI
+209 VPYGMSNLI
-218 GGQALINI
+218 GGQSLINI
-226 ELTDPSIFEALTFIT
+226 ELTEPSIFEALTFIT

-261 YVAAEDLMVKT
+261 YVAAEDLKVVT
-272 YPVLPEVGA
+272 YPILPEVGA
-281 ELEMSN
+281 ELEMSS
-287 SDNSPDDLFG
+287 SDSSPDDLFG
-297 DMSSSDNTG
+297 DFSSNDNAG

-317 VDWPAGS
+317 VDWPEGS

-337 KNTTKNI
+337 KNTAKNI
-344 KVLEIV
+344 KTLELI
-350 LNDMKEDAIQK
+350 LNDMREDAIQK

-391 GGRIADFELADSG
+391 SGSIADFELADSG

-414 SSPSIS
+414 SSPVVT
-420 GPGGEQIFNS
+420 GPGGEQLYNT
-430 DGSAAVFGVQQVL
+430 DGSAGVFGAQVIP
-443 SGPANGSV
+443 STAGPG
-451 GATLQ
+451 GQ
-456 QGQSLFGTGLRSNTQ
+456 QGQSLFGTALRSNSQ
-471 GLQSAPNNLLS
+471 GLQQAASGSLLS

-491 VLQNY
+491 VLENY

-519 PKITTKSGN
+519 PKVTTKSGN

-534 VETHRYPQD
+534 VETHRYPLD

-555 VKPQDWEEK
+555 VKPQDWEDK
-564 DLGVVLRVEP
+564 DLGVVLKVEP

-598 EYKVGVNSYET
+598 EYIVGVNSYET

-615 TFVGDGS
+615 TFVGDGRT
-622 DLIAKVPYFKTR
+622 LVAKVPYFKTR

-705 REEREL
+705 KEEREL
-711 ERKSK
+711 ERKS
-716 NY
+716 NSYN

>member
-1 MLIFIVPN
+1 MKNFICCTIFIFTVFAHFTYAQQTSV
-9 IIIDVILH
+9 IDVINQS
-17 FELGDHKMILK
+17 EMIEK
-28 KWGMIIFLSMLINI
+28 KVVN
-42 GFAQETM
+42 
-49 FFEGDKKIDS
+49 
-59 SAIGASSESSIL
+59 ESPSN
-71 SLMDKGINQYRSGEY
+71 SLMDKAIDLYKEGKY
-86 SLAEKSFE
+86 SDSEKTFE
-94 LALIKDPYNRKA
+94 FILQQDPYNRKA
-106 MEYLQKIA
+106 MEYLQRIA
-114 SRVSVIS
+114 TRVSVIS
-121 QVEQQSARAQALAEI
+121 EVEQQSARAQALAEI
-136 GRSWKDSPKVFS
+136 GQSWKESSKVYS
-148 SEVEE
+148 IETE
-153 EKVITLSAE
+153 E
-162 DKAIQSLVDSMKSI
+162 DKKPIISSDDIAIQELLESMQSI
-176 RIEKCEFINEEV
+176 RIEKCEFINEEIS
-188 NVVLSYLAYQTRE
+188 VVLSFLAFKTRE
-201 ASGKSVNF
+201 GSGKSVNF
-209 IPYGMNDMI
+209 VPYGMSDLI
-218 GGQALINI
+218 GGQSLINI

-261 YVAAEDLMVKT
+261 YVAAEDLKVVT
-272 YPVLPEVGA
+272 YPILPEVGA
-281 ELEMSN
+281 ELEMSS
-287 SDNSPDDLFG
+287 SDSSPDDLFG
-297 DMSSSDNTG
+297 DFSSNDNAG

-317 VDWPAGS
+317 VDWPEGS

-337 KNTTKNI
+337 KNTAKNI
-344 KVLEIV
+344 KTLELI
-350 LNDMKEDAIQK
+350 LNDMREDAIQK

-391 GGRIADFELADSG
+391 SGSIADFELADSG

-414 SSPSIS
+414 SSPVVT
-420 GPGGEQIFNS
+420 GPGGEQLYNT
-430 DGSAAVFGVQQVL
+430 DGSAGVFGAQVIP
-443 SGPANGSV
+443 STAGPG
-451 GATLQ
+451 GQ
-456 QGQSLFGTGLRSNTQ
+456 QGQSLFGTALRSNSQ
-471 GLQSAPNNLLS
+471 GLQQAASGSLLS

-491 VLQNY
+491 VLENY

-519 PKITTKSGN
+519 PKVTTKSGN

-534 VETHRYPQD
+534 VETHRYPLD

-555 VKPQDWEEK
+555 VKPQDWEDK
-564 DLGVVLRVEP
+564 DLGVVLKVEP

-598 EYKVGVNSYET
+598 EYIVGVNSYET

-615 TFVGDGS
+615 TFVGDGRT
-622 DLIAKVPYFKTR
+622 LVAKVPYFKTR

-705 REEREL
+705 KEEREL
-711 ERKSK
+711 ERKS
-716 NY
+716 NSYN

>member
-1 MLIFIVPN
+1 MKNFICCIIFIFTVFAHFSYAQQTSV
-9 IIIDVILH
+9 IDVINQS
-17 FELGDHKMILK
+17 EIIEK
-28 KWGMIIFLSMLINI
+28 KVVN
-42 GFAQETM
+42 
-49 FFEGDKKIDS
+49 
-59 SAIGASSESSIL
+59 ESPSY
-71 SLMDKGINQYRSGEY
+71 SLMDKAINLYKEGKY
-86 SLAEKSFE
+86 SDSEKTFE
-94 LALIKDPYNRKA
+94 FILQQDPYNRKA
-106 MEYLQKIA
+106 MEYLQRIA
-114 SRVSVIS
+114 TRVSVIS
-121 QVEQQSARAQALAEI
+121 EVEQQSARAQALAEI
-136 GRSWKDSPKVFS
+136 GQSWKESSKVYS
-148 SEVEE
+148 IETE
-153 EKVITLSAE
+153 E
-162 DKAIQSLVDSMKSI
+162 DKKPIISSDDIAIQDLLESLQSI
-176 RIEKCEFINEEV
+176 RIEKCEFINEEIS
-188 NVVLSYLAYQTRE
+188 VVLSFLAFKTRE
-201 ASGKSVNF
+201 GSGKSVNF
-209 IPYGMNDMI
+209 VPYGMSDLI
-218 GGQALINI
+218 GGQSLINI

-261 YVAAEDLMVKT
+261 YVAAEDLKVVT
-272 YPVLPEVGA
+272 YPILPEVGA
-281 ELEMSN
+281 ELEMSS
-287 SDNSPDDLFG
+287 SDSSPDDLFG
-297 DMSSSDNTG
+297 DFSSNDNAG

-317 VDWPAGS
+317 VDWPEGS

-337 KNTTKNI
+337 KNTAKNI
-344 KVLEIV
+344 KTLELI
-350 LNDMKEDAIQK
+350 LNDMREDAIQK

-391 GGRIADFELADSG
+391 SGSVADFELADSG

-414 SSPSIS
+414 SSPVVT
-420 GPGGEQIFNS
+420 GPGGEQLYNT
-430 DGSAAVFGVQQVL
+430 DGSAGVFGAQVIP
-443 SGPANGSV
+443 STAGPG
-451 GATLQ
+451 GQ
-456 QGQSLFGTGLRSNTQ
+456 QGQSLFGTALRSNSQ
-471 GLQSAPNNLLS
+471 GLQQAASGSLLS

-491 VLQNY
+491 VLENY

-519 PKITTKSGN
+519 PKVTTKSGN

-534 VETHRYPQD
+534 VETHRYPLD

-555 VKPQDWEEK
+555 VKPQDWEDK
-564 DLGVVLRVEP
+564 DLGVVLKVEP

-598 EYKVGVNSYET
+598 EYIVGVNSYET

-615 TFVGDGS
+615 TFVGDGRT
-622 DLIAKVPYFKTR
+622 LIAKVPYFKTR

-705 REEREL
+705 KEEREL
-711 ERKSK
+711 ERKSISY
-716 NY
+716 N

>member
-1 MLIFIVPN
+1 MKNFICCIIFIFTVFAHFTYAQQTSV
-9 IIIDVILH
+9 IDAINQSDMIEKKVVN
-17 FELGDHKMILK
+17 ELP
-28 KWGMIIFLSMLINI
+28 SY
-42 GFAQETM
+42 
-49 FFEGDKKIDS
+49 
-59 SAIGASSESSIL
+59 
-71 SLMDKGINQYRSGEY
+71 SLMDKAINLYKEGKY
-86 SLAEKSFE
+86 SDSEKTFE
-94 LALIKDPYNRKA
+94 FILQQDPYNRKA
-106 MEYLQKIA
+106 MEYLQRIA
-114 SRVSVIS
+114 TRVSVIS
-121 QVEQQSARAQALAEI
+121 EVEQQSARAQALAEI
-136 GRSWKDSPKVFS
+136 GQSWKESSKVYS
-148 SEVEE
+148 IETE
-153 EKVITLSAE
+153 E
-162 DKAIQSLVDSMKSI
+162 DKKPIISSDDIAIQELLESMQSI
-176 RIEKCEFINEEV
+176 RIEKCEFINEEIS
-188 NVVLSYLAYQTRE
+188 VVLSFLAFKTRE
-201 ASGKSVNF
+201 GSGKSVNF
-209 IPYGMNDMI
+209 VPYGMSDLI
-218 GGQALINI
+218 GGQSLINI

-261 YVAAEDLMVKT
+261 YVAAEDLKVVT
-272 YPVLPEVGA
+272 YPILPEVGA
-281 ELEMSN
+281 ELEMSS
-287 SDNSPDDLFG
+287 SDSSPDDLFG
-297 DMSSSDNTG
+297 DFSSNDNAG

-317 VDWPAGS
+317 VDWPEGS

-337 KNTTKNI
+337 KNTAKNI
-344 KVLEIV
+344 KTLELI
-350 LNDMKEDAIQK
+350 LNDMREDAIQK

-391 GGRIADFELADSG
+391 SGSIADFELADSG

-414 SSPSIS
+414 SSPVVT
-420 GPGGEQIFNS
+420 GPGGEQLYNT
-430 DGSAAVFGVQQVL
+430 DGSAGVFGAQVIP
-443 SGPANGSV
+443 STAGPG
-451 GATLQ
+451 GQ
-456 QGQSLFGTGLRSNTQ
+456 QGQSLFGTALRSNSQ
-471 GLQSAPNNLLS
+471 GLQQAASGSLLS

-491 VLQNY
+491 VLENY

-519 PKITTKSGN
+519 PKVTTKSGN

-534 VETHRYPQD
+534 VETHRYPLD

-555 VKPQDWEEK
+555 VKPQDWEDK
-564 DLGVVLRVEP
+564 DLGVVLKVEP
-574 TVDVENET
+574 TVDIENET

-598 EYKVGVNSYET
+598 EYIVGVNSYET

-615 TFVGDGS
+615 TFVGDGRT
-622 DLIAKVPYFKTR
+622 LVAKVPYFKTR

-705 REEREL
+705 KEEREL
-711 ERKSK
+711 ERKS
-716 NY
+716 NSYN